1 MRTKIGTRLLSLFLT
16 AICVIGLIPTSAFA
30 ASSENMPSEIT
41 LKKSDYFLDT
51 DGSKTYNSPSFDK
64 PLYLHIINMNVGGKT
79 KVGFCAE
86 HGKQLGNTL
95 IGKKWGNPEP
105 VTNSF
110 IKMMIG
116 YYYCMTDAKYMTD
129 AYKAKFGSQLWT
141 DQNMIRYHNAWIQAL
156 CWRALGQGA
165 AIPSDAEGQRVA
177 IAKELMYIANAKNGT
192 SYSDIY
198 TDKYGTTTFYE
209 KGCKVID
216 NPDCW
221 PDVDVTLYHYIGG
234 NATSPDGKKHYTN
247 DNTQAIMVAT
257 PRGEPTIDDYQIVV
271 KKVDS
276 SNPTKGLPGATFS
289 LTMVGSDDPSFPMT
303 GVTGQDGT
311 YTFKPLKAGT
321 YQVTET
327 EAPEGYQIDNPGP
340 YTVTL
345 PMNGQKTVTV
355 TATDTPITTSSGS
368 IRKVD
373 KDIPTMGLAGATI
386 RITGID
392 NNFKYEGQTVA
403 GGALTDVPWD
413 TMPVGSYIAE
423 EIGAPEGYIL
433 PSPHE
438 KKEFYWD
445 KKSDVTLVFENDSK
459 VKVQLL
465 KKDESNN
472 PLPGCL
478 FTVIKNGQ
486 TLFSA
491 VTDAAGTITVPNVTE
506 GTYWFVEK
514 DAPEGYVVN
523 SEPVTAYVSAAD
535 IQGNKTVTV
544 EATNHRKPGLEIV
557 KIDSVTKEPVANC
570 TFDIR
575 SIDGTYHE
583 TLTTDGAGRIFLE
596 NMTPGSYEVKETA
609 VPKGY
614 NLNPEK
620 QTVELTAGGTFTLT
634 FENVPK
640 TDFTLFKHDSN
651 NHPIAGVTFEISK
664 KGGQSLGHFTT
675 DGQGKLTVPNL
686 EPGIYVAVET
696 DCPDDYILDKTPHE
710 FQVNAGKTEVGIDV
724 VNLKKPEITVKKVD
738 SIVGGGVEGAKFEIF
753 YAGTGGTGSPAGTYE
768 SLGTKYTDA
777 NGIIHLDHLKEG
789 WYRFTEV
796 EAPEGYQLDE
806 PSTQEIYLKG
816 DDNAELTF
824 KDTPL
829 SAIIV
834 MKKDGV
840 NGKALPGATFQLR
853 YLDGTSGT
861 GGTVIG
867 EKVTDQNGV
876 CSWTGLKAGTYIVEE
891 VKPAPGYNIVE
902 GPKTVYISGKA
913 QDVITVSFDN
923 SPDGTL
929 LIKKVDA
936 KNPTKVLAGAKF
948 RVQYTNGTLL
958 GNDNGIFT
966 TDENGQITIAGL
978 EPEKTIIVTEVEAP
992 AGYIIDGQAQTIDI
1006 KSGKVVSITFKN
1018 APKGELVI
1026 EKTDAATGKLLPGAE
1041 FIIRKSDGTEVGADG
1056 NIHNNLTIESGTLS
1070 SDSHFV
1076 TGGDGRIIIKGLT
1089 PGNYTITEVKAPD
1102 GYLIG
1107 KNASRTIQITAG
1119 DTQTITFANPST
1131 CSLLI
1136 KKVCSINTDKMLEG
1150 AVFDVRYADGSV
1162 VGDSNG
1168 VYETG
1173 ADGTIL
1179 ITGLEANKAI
1189 IVTETKAPNGFAID
1203 TKPQTVTT
1211 IAGKVVQLTFA
1222 NAPYG
1227 KLVIEKR
1234 DAETN
1239 NLLPGAEFRVTT
1251 AAGCEVGQNGVIGD
1265 TTLTSNGIF
1274 RTDADGKITI
1284 SNLRPGNYIITEIKA
1299 PDGYLIDDPT
1309 RNVTV
1314 TAGDTQTIV
1323 FKNHSTCSLL
1333 IKKVCTENPDKMLEG
1348 AVFDVRYADGTVVG
1362 DSNGVFTTGA
1372 DGTILITGLE
1382 ANKAIVVTETK
1393 APDGFAIDTTPQTI
1407 TTQAGKVVQLT
1418 FANAPYGKIIIEK
1431 RDSKTNELLPG
1442 AEFRVTTAAGCEVGQ
1457 NGVIGDTNLTSNGIF
1472 TTGADG
1478 KITITNVRPG
1488 SYVIT
1493 EIKAPDGYLIDDP
1506 TRTITVTSGDTQ
1518 TIVFKDTKPGGLI
1531 IEKRDSV
1538 TKEPLAGATF
1548 KVTTSDGRFV
1558 AQDGGATSTNGLY
1571 TTDANGQIHI
1581 VDLDPDT
1588 YVVTEVTAPDGYLM
1602 DAPSQTVKIEK
1613 NDTQTLTF
1621 YDTPLGG
1628 LTIVKVDSESGKRLE
1643 GAKIEVAKLNGEIVG
1658 TYVTD
1663 KLGVIQ
1669 LPDLDDGWYQLTE
1682 IKAPKGYLLD
1692 STPQKV
1698 EVKKGETK
1706 TFEFENTASA
1716 SMLIHK
1722 IDSVTKKGIQGVK
1735 FVVYDSSMTPI
1746 GEYESDDQGYV
1757 HLNKTLEDGKYYVR
1771 EIVAAEGYILDNK
1784 VKSFTVLAGDTAMI
1798 EWENTSELGQIQV
1811 IKTSEGYSSV
1821 NGLPAGTP
1829 LSGAIFAVYDKQ
1841 NNVVDKFQTNE
1852 NGIGSSKKLPLGIYT
1867 VKEVQAPA
1875 NYGLNPT
1882 VFTADIEFAGQVVK
1896 LNVTDPVI
1904 TAGVSIKK
1912 TGYAQTMNN
1921 NVMRWTVSGV
1931 RNDSTT
1937 SLQSFYWRD
1946 TLPTDAVRLTR
1957 LVTGTYS
1964 TTQTYKVTFTTNLN
1978 SQWRTAYDNLSTAK
1992 NYTLD
1997 MSSAALGLASNE
2009 YVTQFMLSFG
2019 IVPAG
2024 FHQLTNATVDAQTLY
2039 ALTNGYKFTNK
2050 ADVGGLLGGN
2060 WVQSIARWTTSVYS
2074 HYVPAKPAAPKSP
2087 KLPRTGY

>member
-1 MRTKIGTRLLSLFLT
+1 MRQKIGTRLLSLFLT

-30 ASSENMPSEIT
+30 APSGSMPSEIT
-41 LKKSDYFLDT
+41 LQKSDYFLDT
-51 DGSKTYNSPSFDK
+51 DGSKTYNSPSFGE

-116 YYYCMTDAKYMTD
+116 YYYCMTDAKYQTD
-129 AYKAKFGSQLWT
+129 AYKEKWGGELWT
-141 DQNMIRYHNAWIQAL
+141 DQNLIRYHNAWIQAL

-165 AIPSDAEGQRVA
+165 AIPSDAEGQKAA

-198 TDKYGTTTFYE
+198 TDKYGTTTFYQKGE
-209 KGCKVID
+209 KVLD
-216 NPDCW
+216 NTDCW

-257 PRGEPTIDDYQIVV
+257 PSIPTAESYQIVV

-276 SNPTKGLPGATFS
+276 SNPTKGLSGATFS
-289 LTMVGSDDPSFPMT
+289 LTMVGSTKTLT

-311 YTFKPLKAGT
+311 YTFKNLKAGT

-340 YTVTL
+340 YAVTL
-345 PMNGQKTVTV
+345 PTNGQKTVTV
-355 TATDTPITTSSGS
+355 TALDTPITLASGS

-373 KDIPTMGLAGATI
+373 KDRPTMGLAGATI

-392 NNFKYEGQTVA
+392 NNFTYEGQTVE

-413 TMPVGSYIAE
+413 TMPVGSYVAE

-445 KKSDVTLVFENDSK
+445 KKNEVKLVFENDSK

-557 KIDSVTKEPVANC
+557 KINSVTKEPVANC

-710 FQVNAGKTEVGIDV
+710 FQVNAGVTNVGIDV

-796 EAPEGYQLDE
+796 EAPAGYQLDE

-853 YLDGTSGT
+853 YLGGTSGT

-936 KNPTKVLAGAKF
+936 KHPTKVLAGAKF

-978 EPEKTIIVTEVEAP
+978 EPKKTIIVTEIEAP

-1056 NIHNNLTIESGTLS
+1056 NIHNDLTIESGTLS

-1119 DTQTITFANPST
+1119 DTQTITFANP
-1131 CSLLI
+1131 
-1136 KKVCSINTDKMLEG
+1136 
-1150 AVFDVRYADGSV
+1150 
-1162 VGDSNG
+1162 
-1168 VYETG
+1168 
-1173 ADGTIL
+1173 
-1179 ITGLEANKAI
+1179 
-1189 IVTETKAPNGFAID
+1189 
-1203 TKPQTVTT
+1203 
-1211 IAGKVVQLTFA
+1211 
-1222 NAPYG
+1222 
-1227 KLVIEKR
+1227 
-1234 DAETN
+1234 
-1239 NLLPGAEFRVTT
+1239 
-1251 AAGCEVGQNGVIGD
+1251 
-1265 TTLTSNGIF
+1265 
-1274 RTDADGKITI
+1274 
-1284 SNLRPGNYIITEIKA
+1284 
-1299 PDGYLIDDPT
+1299 
-1309 RNVTV
+1309 
-1314 TAGDTQTIV
+1314 
-1323 FKNHSTCSLL
+1323 STCSLL

-1488 SYVIT
+1488 NYVIT

-1643 GAKIEVAKLNGEIVG
+1643 GAKIEVAKMNGEIVG

-1722 IDSVTKKGIQGVK
+1722 IDSVTRKGIQGVK

-2060 WVQSIARWTTSVYS
+2060 WVQSIARWTTSIYS

>member
-30 ASSENMPSEIT
+30 APSGSMPSEIT
-41 LKKSDYFLDT
+41 LQKSDYFLDT
-51 DGSKTYNSPSFDK
+51 DGSKTYNSPSFGE
-64 PLYLHIINMNVGGKT
+64 PLYLHIINMNVGGET
-79 KVGFCAE
+79 KIGFCAE

-116 YYYCMTDAKYMTD
+116 YYYCMTDAKYQTD
-129 AYKAKFGSQLWT
+129 AYKEKWGGELWT
-141 DQNMIRYHNAWIQAL
+141 DQNLIRYHNAWIQAL

-165 AIPSDAEGQRVA
+165 AIPSDAEGQKVA

-198 TDKYGTTTFYE
+198 TDKYGTTTFYQKGE
-209 KGCKVID
+209 KVLD
-216 NPDCW
+216 NTDCW
-221 PDVDVTLYHYIGG
+221 PDVDVTLYRYIGG

-247 DNTQAIMVAT
+247 DNTQAVMVAT
-257 PRGEPTIDDYQIVV
+257 PKKSDIPSDKYQIVV

-276 SNPTKGLPGATFS
+276 SNPTKGLAGATFS
-289 LTMVGSDDPSFPMT
+289 LEMVGSDDPKFPMT

-311 YTFKPLKAGT
+311 YTFKNLKAGT

-340 YTVTL
+340 YAVTL
-345 PMNGQKTVTV
+345 PTNGQKTVTV
-355 TATDTPITTSSGS
+355 TALDTPITLASGS

-373 KDIPTMGLAGATI
+373 KDRPTMGLAGATI

-392 NNFKYEGQTVA
+392 NNFTYEGQTVE

-413 TMPVGSYIAE
+413 TMPVGSYVAE

-445 KKSDVTLVFENDSK
+445 KKNEVKLVFENDSK

-557 KIDSVTKEPVANC
+557 KIDSVTKKPVANC

-620 QTVELTAGGTFTLT
+620 QTVELTAGGTFTRT

-710 FQVNAGKTEVGIDV
+710 FQVNAGVTNVGIDV

-796 EAPEGYQLDE
+796 EAPAGYQLDE

-853 YLDGTSGT
+853 YLGGTSGT

-876 CSWTGLKAGTYIVEE
+876 CSWTSLKAGTYIVEE

-936 KNPTKVLAGAKF
+936 KHPTKVLAGAKF

-978 EPEKTIIVTEVEAP
+978 EPEKTIIVTEIEAP

-1056 NIHNNLTIESGTLS
+1056 NIHNDLTIESGTLS

-1119 DTQTITFANPST
+1119 DTQTITFANP
-1131 CSLLI
+1131 
-1136 KKVCSINTDKMLEG
+1136 
-1150 AVFDVRYADGSV
+1150 
-1162 VGDSNG
+1162 
-1168 VYETG
+1168 
-1173 ADGTIL
+1173 
-1179 ITGLEANKAI
+1179 
-1189 IVTETKAPNGFAID
+1189 
-1203 TKPQTVTT
+1203 
-1211 IAGKVVQLTFA
+1211 
-1222 NAPYG
+1222 
-1227 KLVIEKR
+1227 
-1234 DAETN
+1234 
-1239 NLLPGAEFRVTT
+1239 
-1251 AAGCEVGQNGVIGD
+1251 
-1265 TTLTSNGIF
+1265 
-1274 RTDADGKITI
+1274 
-1284 SNLRPGNYIITEIKA
+1284 
-1299 PDGYLIDDPT
+1299 
-1309 RNVTV
+1309 
-1314 TAGDTQTIV
+1314 
-1323 FKNHSTCSLL
+1323 STCSLL

-1488 SYVIT
+1488 NYIIT

-1643 GAKIEVAKLNGEIVG
+1643 GAKIEVAKMNGEIVG

-1722 IDSVTKKGIQGVK
+1722 IDSVTRKGIQGVK

>member
-30 ASSENMPSEIT
+30 APSGSMPSEIT
-41 LKKSDYFLDT
+41 LQKSDYFLDT
-51 DGSKTYNSPSFDK
+51 DGSKTYNSPSFGE
-64 PLYLHIINMNVGGKT
+64 PLYLHIINMNVGGET

-116 YYYCMTDAKYMTD
+116 YYYCMTDAKYQTD
-129 AYKAKFGSQLWT
+129 AYKEKWGGELWT
-141 DQNMIRYHNAWIQAL
+141 DQNLIRYHNAWIQAL

-165 AIPSDAEGQRVA
+165 AIPSDAEGQKVA

-198 TDKYGTTTFYE
+198 TDKYGTTTFYQKGE
-209 KGCKVID
+209 KVLD
-216 NPDCW
+216 NTDCW
-221 PDVDVTLYHYIGG
+221 PDVDVTLYRYIGG

-247 DNTQAIMVAT
+247 DNTQAVMVAT
-257 PRGEPTIDDYQIVV
+257 PKPPTAEDYQIVV

-276 SNPTKGLPGATFS
+276 SNPTKGLAGAAFS
-289 LTMVGSDDPSFPMT
+289 LEMVGSDDPMFPMT

-311 YTFKPLKAGT
+311 YTFKKLKAGT

-327 EAPEGYQIDNPGP
+327 KAPDGYQIDNPGP

-345 PMNGQKTVTV
+345 PTNGQKTVTV
-355 TATDTPITTSSGS
+355 TALDTPITLASGS

-373 KDIPTMGLAGATI
+373 KDRPTMGLAGATI

-392 NNFKYEGQTVA
+392 NNFTYEGQTVD

-413 TMPVGSYIAE
+413 TMPVGSYVAE

-445 KKSDVTLVFENDSK
+445 KKNEVKLVFENDSK

-583 TLTTDGAGRIFLE
+583 ALTTDGAGRIFLE

-710 FQVNAGKTEVGIDV
+710 FQVNAGVTNVGIDV

-796 EAPEGYQLDE
+796 EAPAGYQLDE

-853 YLDGTSGT
+853 YLGGTSGT

-936 KNPTKVLAGAKF
+936 KHPTKVLAGAKF

-978 EPEKTIIVTEVEAP
+978 EPKKTIIVTEIEAP

-1056 NIHNNLTIESGTLS
+1056 NIHNDLTIESGTLS

-1089 PGNYTITEVKAPD
+1089 PGHYTITEVKAPD

-1119 DTQTITFANPST
+1119 DTQTITFANP
-1131 CSLLI
+1131 
-1136 KKVCSINTDKMLEG
+1136 
-1150 AVFDVRYADGSV
+1150 
-1162 VGDSNG
+1162 
-1168 VYETG
+1168 
-1173 ADGTIL
+1173 
-1179 ITGLEANKAI
+1179 
-1189 IVTETKAPNGFAID
+1189 
-1203 TKPQTVTT
+1203 
-1211 IAGKVVQLTFA
+1211 
-1222 NAPYG
+1222 
-1227 KLVIEKR
+1227 
-1234 DAETN
+1234 
-1239 NLLPGAEFRVTT
+1239 
-1251 AAGCEVGQNGVIGD
+1251 
-1265 TTLTSNGIF
+1265 
-1274 RTDADGKITI
+1274 
-1284 SNLRPGNYIITEIKA
+1284 
-1299 PDGYLIDDPT
+1299 
-1309 RNVTV
+1309 
-1314 TAGDTQTIV
+1314 
-1323 FKNHSTCSLL
+1323 STCSLL

-1488 SYVIT
+1488 NYIIT

-1643 GAKIEVAKLNGEIVG
+1643 GAKIEVAKMNGEIVG

-1722 IDSVTKKGIQGVK
+1722 IDSVTRKGIQGVK

>member
-30 ASSENMPSEIT
+30 APSGSMPSEIT
-41 LKKSDYFLDT
+41 LQKSDYFLDT
-51 DGSKTYNSPSFDK
+51 DGSKTYNSPSFGE

-79 KVGFCAE
+79 NVGFCAE

-116 YYYCMTDAKYMTD
+116 YYYCMTDAKYQTD
-129 AYKAKFGSQLWT
+129 AYKEKWGGELWT
-141 DQNMIRYHNAWIQAL
+141 DQNLIRYHNAWIQAL

-165 AIPSDAEGQRVA
+165 AIPSDAEGQKVA

-198 TDKYGTTTFYE
+198 TDKYGTTTFYQKGE
-209 KGCKVID
+209 KVLD
-216 NPDCW
+216 NTDCW

-257 PRGEPTIDDYQIVV
+257 PSIPTAESYQIVV

-276 SNPTKGLPGATFS
+276 SNPTKGLSGATFS
-289 LTMVGSDDPSFPMT
+289 LTMIGSTKTLT

-311 YTFKPLKAGT
+311 YTFKNLKAGT

-340 YTVTL
+340 YAVTL
-345 PMNGQKTVTV
+345 PTNGQNTVTV
-355 TATDTPITTSSGS
+355 TALDTPITLASGS

-373 KDIPTMGLAGATI
+373 KDRPTMGLAGATI

-392 NNFKYEGQTVA
+392 NNFTYEGQTVE

-413 TMPVGSYIAE
+413 TMPVGSYVAE

-445 KKSDVTLVFENDSK
+445 KKNEVKLVFENDSK

-710 FQVNAGKTEVGIDV
+710 FQVNAGVTNVGIDV

-796 EAPEGYQLDE
+796 EAPAGYQLDE

-853 YLDGTSGT
+853 YLGGTSGT

-876 CSWTGLKAGTYIVEE
+876 CSWTSLKAGTYIVEE

-936 KNPTKVLAGAKF
+936 KHPTKVLAGAKF

-978 EPEKTIIVTEVEAP
+978 EPEKTIIVTEIEAP

-1056 NIHNNLTIESGTLS
+1056 NIHNDLTIESGTLS

-1119 DTQTITFANPST
+1119 DTQTITFANP
-1131 CSLLI
+1131 
-1136 KKVCSINTDKMLEG
+1136 
-1150 AVFDVRYADGSV
+1150 
-1162 VGDSNG
+1162 
-1168 VYETG
+1168 
-1173 ADGTIL
+1173 
-1179 ITGLEANKAI
+1179 
-1189 IVTETKAPNGFAID
+1189 
-1203 TKPQTVTT
+1203 
-1211 IAGKVVQLTFA
+1211 
-1222 NAPYG
+1222 
-1227 KLVIEKR
+1227 
-1234 DAETN
+1234 
-1239 NLLPGAEFRVTT
+1239 
-1251 AAGCEVGQNGVIGD
+1251 
-1265 TTLTSNGIF
+1265 
-1274 RTDADGKITI
+1274 
-1284 SNLRPGNYIITEIKA
+1284 
-1299 PDGYLIDDPT
+1299 
-1309 RNVTV
+1309 
-1314 TAGDTQTIV
+1314 
-1323 FKNHSTCSLL
+1323 STCSLL

-1488 SYVIT
+1488 NYVIT

-1628 LTIVKVDSESGKRLE
+1628 LTIVKVDSESGKHLE
-1643 GAKIEVAKLNGEIVG
+1643 GAKIEVAKMNGEIVG

-1722 IDSVTKKGIQGVK
+1722 IDSVTRKGIQGVK

-1852 NGIGSSKKLPLGIYT
+1852 NGIGSSKKLPLSIYT

>member
-1 MRTKIGTRLLSLFLT
+1 MRQKIGTRLLSLFLT

-30 ASSENMPSEIT
+30 APSGSMPSEIT
-41 LKKSDYFLDT
+41 LQKSDYFLDT
-51 DGSKTYNSPSFDK
+51 DGSKTYNSPSFGE

-116 YYYCMTDAKYMTD
+116 YYYCMTDAKYQTD
-129 AYKAKFGSQLWT
+129 AYKEKWGGELWT
-141 DQNMIRYHNAWIQAL
+141 DQNLIRYHNAWIQAL

-165 AIPSDAEGQRVA
+165 AIPSDAEGQKAA

-198 TDKYGTTTFYE
+198 TDKYGTTTFYQKGE
-209 KGCKVID
+209 KVLD
-216 NPDCW
+216 NTDCW

-257 PRGEPTIDDYQIVV
+257 PSIPTAESYQIVV

-276 SNPTKGLPGATFS
+276 SNPTKGLSGATFS
-289 LTMVGSDDPSFPMT
+289 LTMVGSTKTLT

-311 YTFKPLKAGT
+311 YTFKNLKAGT

-340 YTVTL
+340 YAVTL
-345 PMNGQKTVTV
+345 PTNGQKTVTV
-355 TATDTPITTSSGS
+355 TALDTPITLASGS

-373 KDIPTMGLAGATI
+373 KDRPTMGLAGATI

-392 NNFKYEGQTVA
+392 NNFTYEGQTVE

-413 TMPVGSYIAE
+413 TMPVGSYVAE

-445 KKSDVTLVFENDSK
+445 KKNEVKLVFENDSK

-557 KIDSVTKEPVANC
+557 KINSVTKEPVANC

-710 FQVNAGKTEVGIDV
+710 FQVNAGVTNVGIDV

-796 EAPEGYQLDE
+796 EAPAGYQLDE

-853 YLDGTSGT
+853 YLGGTSGT

-936 KNPTKVLAGAKF
+936 KHPTKVLAGAKF

-978 EPEKTIIVTEVEAP
+978 EPKKTIIVTEIEAP

-1056 NIHNNLTIESGTLS
+1056 NIHNDLTIESGTLS

-1089 PGNYTITEVKAPD
+1089 PGHYTITEVKAPD

-1119 DTQTITFANPST
+1119 DTQTITFANP
-1131 CSLLI
+1131 
-1136 KKVCSINTDKMLEG
+1136 
-1150 AVFDVRYADGSV
+1150 
-1162 VGDSNG
+1162 
-1168 VYETG
+1168 
-1173 ADGTIL
+1173 
-1179 ITGLEANKAI
+1179 
-1189 IVTETKAPNGFAID
+1189 
-1203 TKPQTVTT
+1203 
-1211 IAGKVVQLTFA
+1211 
-1222 NAPYG
+1222 
-1227 KLVIEKR
+1227 
-1234 DAETN
+1234 
-1239 NLLPGAEFRVTT
+1239 
-1251 AAGCEVGQNGVIGD
+1251 
-1265 TTLTSNGIF
+1265 
-1274 RTDADGKITI
+1274 
-1284 SNLRPGNYIITEIKA
+1284 
-1299 PDGYLIDDPT
+1299 
-1309 RNVTV
+1309 
-1314 TAGDTQTIV
+1314 
-1323 FKNHSTCSLL
+1323 STCSLL

-1488 SYVIT
+1488 NYVIT

-1643 GAKIEVAKLNGEIVG
+1643 GAKIEVAKMNGEIVG

-1669 LPDLDDGWYQLTE
+1669 LPDLDGGWYQLTE

-1722 IDSVTKKGIQGVK
+1722 IDSVTRKGIQGVK

>member
-30 ASSENMPSEIT
+30 APSGSMPSEIT
-41 LKKSDYFLDT
+41 LQKSDYFLDT
-51 DGSKTYNSPSFDK
+51 DGSKTYNSPSFGE

-79 KVGFCAE
+79 NVGFCAE

-116 YYYCMTDAKYMTD
+116 YYYCMTDAKYQTD
-129 AYKAKFGSQLWT
+129 AYKEKWGGELWT
-141 DQNMIRYHNAWIQAL
+141 DQNLIRYHNAWIQAL

-165 AIPSDAEGQRVA
+165 AIPSDAEGQKVA

-198 TDKYGTTTFYE
+198 TDKYGTTTFYQKGE
-209 KGCKVID
+209 KVLD
-216 NPDCW
+216 NTDCW

-257 PRGEPTIDDYQIVV
+257 PKKSDIPSDKYQIVV

-276 SNPTKGLPGATFS
+276 SNPTKGLAGATFS
-289 LTMVGSDDPSFPMT
+289 LEMVGSDDPKFPMT

-311 YTFKPLKAGT
+311 YTFKNLKAGT

-340 YTVTL
+340 YAVTL
-345 PMNGQKTVTV
+345 PTNGQKTVTV
-355 TATDTPITTSSGS
+355 TALDTPITLASGS

-373 KDIPTMGLAGATI
+373 KDRPTMGLAGATI

-392 NNFKYEGQTVA
+392 NNFTYEGQTVE

-413 TMPVGSYIAE
+413 TMPVGSYVAE

-445 KKSDVTLVFENDSK
+445 KKNEVKLVFENDSK

-583 TLTTDGAGRIFLE
+583 ALTTDGAGRIFLE

-710 FQVNAGKTEVGIDV
+710 FQVNAGVTNVGIDV

-796 EAPEGYQLDE
+796 EAPAGYQLDE

-853 YLDGTSGT
+853 YLGGTSGT

-876 CSWTGLKAGTYIVEE
+876 CSWTSLKAGTYIVEE

-936 KNPTKVLAGAKF
+936 KHPTKVLAGAKF

-966 TDENGQITIAGL
+966 TDVNGQITIAGL
-978 EPEKTIIVTEVEAP
+978 EPKKTIIVTEIEAP

-1056 NIHNNLTIESGTLS
+1056 NIHNDLTIESGTLS

-1089 PGNYTITEVKAPD
+1089 PGHYTITEVKAPD

-1119 DTQTITFANPST
+1119 DTQTITFANP
-1131 CSLLI
+1131 
-1136 KKVCSINTDKMLEG
+1136 
-1150 AVFDVRYADGSV
+1150 
-1162 VGDSNG
+1162 
-1168 VYETG
+1168 
-1173 ADGTIL
+1173 
-1179 ITGLEANKAI
+1179 
-1189 IVTETKAPNGFAID
+1189 
-1203 TKPQTVTT
+1203 
-1211 IAGKVVQLTFA
+1211 
-1222 NAPYG
+1222 
-1227 KLVIEKR
+1227 
-1234 DAETN
+1234 
-1239 NLLPGAEFRVTT
+1239 
-1251 AAGCEVGQNGVIGD
+1251 
-1265 TTLTSNGIF
+1265 
-1274 RTDADGKITI
+1274 
-1284 SNLRPGNYIITEIKA
+1284 
-1299 PDGYLIDDPT
+1299 
-1309 RNVTV
+1309 
-1314 TAGDTQTIV
+1314 
-1323 FKNHSTCSLL
+1323 STCSLL

-1488 SYVIT
+1488 NYVIT

-1643 GAKIEVAKLNGEIVG
+1643 GAKIEVAKMNGEIVG

-1722 IDSVTKKGIQGVK
+1722 IDSVTRKGIQGVK

>member
-30 ASSENMPSEIT
+30 APSGSMPSEIT
-41 LKKSDYFLDT
+41 LQKSDYFLDT
-51 DGSKTYNSPSFDK
+51 DGSKTYNSPSFGE

-79 KVGFCAE
+79 QVGFCAE

-116 YYYCMTDAKYMTD
+116 YYYCMTDAKYQTD
-129 AYKAKFGSQLWT
+129 AYKEKWGGELWT
-141 DQNMIRYHNAWIQAL
+141 DQNLIRYHNAWIQAL

-165 AIPSDAEGQRVA
+165 AIPSDAEGQKVA

-198 TDKYGTTTFYE
+198 TDKYGTTTFYQKGE
-209 KGCKVID
+209 KVLD
-216 NPDCW
+216 NTDCW
-221 PDVDVTLYHYIGG
+221 PDVDVTLYRYIGG

-247 DNTQAIMVAT
+247 DNTQAVMVAT
-257 PRGEPTIDDYQIVV
+257 PKKEPTGDTYRIIV

-276 SNPTKGLPGATFS
+276 SNPTKGLAGATFS
-289 LTMVGSDDPSFPMT
+289 LEMVGSDGPSFPKT

-311 YTFKPLKAGT
+311 YIFDRLEAGT
-321 YQVTET
+321 YKVTET

-340 YTVTL
+340 YAVTL
-345 PMNGQKTVTV
+345 PTNGQNTVTV
-355 TATDTPITTSSGS
+355 TALDTPITLASGS

-373 KDIPTMGLAGATI
+373 KDRPTMGLAGATI

-392 NNFKYEGQTVA
+392 NNFTYEGQTVE

-413 TMPVGSYIAE
+413 TMPVGSYVAE

-445 KKSDVTLVFENDSK
+445 KKNEVKLVFENDSK

-710 FQVNAGKTEVGIDV
+710 FQVNAGVTNVGIDV

-796 EAPEGYQLDE
+796 EAPAGYQLDE

-853 YLDGTSGT
+853 YLGGTSGT
-861 GGTVIG
+861 GGTAIG

-978 EPEKTIIVTEVEAP
+978 EPKKTIIVTEIEAP

-1056 NIHNNLTIESGTLS
+1056 NIHNDLTIESGTLS

-1119 DTQTITFANPST
+1119 DTQTITFANP
-1131 CSLLI
+1131 
-1136 KKVCSINTDKMLEG
+1136 
-1150 AVFDVRYADGSV
+1150 
-1162 VGDSNG
+1162 
-1168 VYETG
+1168 
-1173 ADGTIL
+1173 
-1179 ITGLEANKAI
+1179 
-1189 IVTETKAPNGFAID
+1189 
-1203 TKPQTVTT
+1203 
-1211 IAGKVVQLTFA
+1211 
-1222 NAPYG
+1222 
-1227 KLVIEKR
+1227 
-1234 DAETN
+1234 
-1239 NLLPGAEFRVTT
+1239 
-1251 AAGCEVGQNGVIGD
+1251 
-1265 TTLTSNGIF
+1265 
-1274 RTDADGKITI
+1274 
-1284 SNLRPGNYIITEIKA
+1284 
-1299 PDGYLIDDPT
+1299 
-1309 RNVTV
+1309 
-1314 TAGDTQTIV
+1314 
-1323 FKNHSTCSLL
+1323 STCSLL

-1488 SYVIT
+1488 NYIIT

-1643 GAKIEVAKLNGEIVG
+1643 GAKIEVAKMNGEIVG

-1722 IDSVTKKGIQGVK
+1722 IDSVTRKGIQGVK

>member
-1 MRTKIGTRLLSLFLT
+1 MRQKIGTRLLSLFLT

-30 ASSENMPSEIT
+30 APSGSMPSEIT
-41 LKKSDYFLDT
+41 LQKSDYFLDT
-51 DGSKTYNSPSFDK
+51 DGSKTYNSPSFGE

-116 YYYCMTDAKYMTD
+116 YYYCMTDAKYQTD
-129 AYKAKFGSQLWT
+129 AYKEKWGGELWT
-141 DQNMIRYHNAWIQAL
+141 DQNLIRYHNAWIQAL

-165 AIPSDAEGQRVA
+165 AIPSDAEGQKVA
-177 IAKELMYIANAKNGT
+177 IAEELMYIANAKNGT

-198 TDKYGTTTFYE
+198 TDKYGTTTFYQKGE
-209 KGCKVID
+209 KVLD
-216 NPDCW
+216 NTDCW

-257 PRGEPTIDDYQIVV
+257 PSIPTAESYQIVV

-276 SNPTKGLPGATFS
+276 SNPTKGLSGATFS
-289 LTMVGSDDPSFPMT
+289 LTMVGSTKTLT

-311 YTFKPLKAGT
+311 YTFKNLKAGT

-340 YTVTL
+340 YAVTL
-345 PMNGQKTVTV
+345 PTNGQKTVTV
-355 TATDTPITTSSGS
+355 TALDTPITLASGS

-373 KDIPTMGLAGATI
+373 KDRPTMGLAGATI

-392 NNFKYEGQTVA
+392 NNFTYEGQTVE

-413 TMPVGSYIAE
+413 TMPVGSYVAE

-445 KKSDVTLVFENDSK
+445 KKNEVKLVFENDSK

-557 KIDSVTKEPVANC
+557 KINSVTKEPVANC

-710 FQVNAGKTEVGIDV
+710 FQVNAGVTNVGIDV

-796 EAPEGYQLDE
+796 EAPAGYQLDE

-853 YLDGTSGT
+853 YLGGTSGT

-978 EPEKTIIVTEVEAP
+978 EPEKTIIVTEIEAP

-1026 EKTDAATGKLLPGAE
+1026 EKTDAATGKLLSGAE

-1056 NIHNNLTIESGTLS
+1056 NIHNDLTIESGTLS

-1119 DTQTITFANPST
+1119 DTQTITFANP
-1131 CSLLI
+1131 
-1136 KKVCSINTDKMLEG
+1136 
-1150 AVFDVRYADGSV
+1150 
-1162 VGDSNG
+1162 
-1168 VYETG
+1168 
-1173 ADGTIL
+1173 
-1179 ITGLEANKAI
+1179 
-1189 IVTETKAPNGFAID
+1189 
-1203 TKPQTVTT
+1203 
-1211 IAGKVVQLTFA
+1211 
-1222 NAPYG
+1222 
-1227 KLVIEKR
+1227 
-1234 DAETN
+1234 
-1239 NLLPGAEFRVTT
+1239 
-1251 AAGCEVGQNGVIGD
+1251 
-1265 TTLTSNGIF
+1265 
-1274 RTDADGKITI
+1274 
-1284 SNLRPGNYIITEIKA
+1284 
-1299 PDGYLIDDPT
+1299 
-1309 RNVTV
+1309 
-1314 TAGDTQTIV
+1314 
-1323 FKNHSTCSLL
+1323 STCSLL

-1488 SYVIT
+1488 NYIIT

-1643 GAKIEVAKLNGEIVG
+1643 GAKIEVAKMNGEIVG

-1669 LPDLDDGWYQLTE
+1669 LPDLDDGRYQLTE

-1722 IDSVTKKGIQGVK
+1722 IDSVTRKGIQGVK

>member
-1 MRTKIGTRLLSLFLT
+1 MRQKIGTRLLSLFLT

-30 ASSENMPSEIT
+30 APSGSMPSEIT
-41 LKKSDYFLDT
+41 LQKSDYFLDT
-51 DGSKTYNSPSFDK
+51 DGSKTYNSPSFGE

-79 KVGFCAE
+79 NVGFCAE

-116 YYYCMTDAKYMTD
+116 YYYCMTDAKYQTD
-129 AYKAKFGSQLWT
+129 AYKEKWGGELWT
-141 DQNMIRYHNAWIQAL
+141 DQNLIRYHNAWIQAL

-165 AIPSDAEGQRVA
+165 AIPSDAEGQKVA

-198 TDKYGTTTFYE
+198 TDKYGTTTFYQKGE
-209 KGCKVID
+209 KVLD
-216 NPDCW
+216 NTDCW

-257 PRGEPTIDDYQIVV
+257 PSIPTLENYQITV

-276 SNPTKGLPGATFS
+276 SNPTKGLAGAEFS
-289 LTMVGSDDPSFPMT
+289 LEMVGSDDPKFPMT
-303 GVTGQDGT
+303 DVTGQGGT
-311 YTFKPLKAGT
+311 LTFKDLKAGT

-327 EAPEGYQIDNPGP
+327 KAPEDYQIDNPGP

-345 PMNGQKTVTV
+345 PTNGQNTVTV
-355 TATDTPITTSSGS
+355 TATDTPITLASGS

-373 KDIPTMGLAGATI
+373 KDRPTMGLAGATI

-392 NNFKYEGQTVA
+392 NNFTYEGQTVE

-413 TMPVGSYIAE
+413 TMPVGSYVAE

-445 KKSDVTLVFENDSK
+445 KKNEVKLVFENDSK

-557 KIDSVTKEPVANC
+557 KINSVTKEPVANC

-710 FQVNAGKTEVGIDV
+710 FQVNAGVTNVGIDV

-796 EAPEGYQLDE
+796 EAPAGYQLDE

-853 YLDGTSGT
+853 YLGGTSGT

-936 KNPTKVLAGAKF
+936 KHPTKVLAGAKF

-978 EPEKTIIVTEVEAP
+978 EPEKTIIVTEIEAP

-1026 EKTDAATGKLLPGAE
+1026 EKTDAATGKLLSGAE

-1056 NIHNNLTIESGTLS
+1056 NIHNDLTIESGTLS

-1119 DTQTITFANPST
+1119 DTQTITFANP
-1131 CSLLI
+1131 
-1136 KKVCSINTDKMLEG
+1136 
-1150 AVFDVRYADGSV
+1150 
-1162 VGDSNG
+1162 
-1168 VYETG
+1168 
-1173 ADGTIL
+1173 
-1179 ITGLEANKAI
+1179 
-1189 IVTETKAPNGFAID
+1189 
-1203 TKPQTVTT
+1203 
-1211 IAGKVVQLTFA
+1211 
-1222 NAPYG
+1222 
-1227 KLVIEKR
+1227 
-1234 DAETN
+1234 
-1239 NLLPGAEFRVTT
+1239 
-1251 AAGCEVGQNGVIGD
+1251 
-1265 TTLTSNGIF
+1265 
-1274 RTDADGKITI
+1274 
-1284 SNLRPGNYIITEIKA
+1284 
-1299 PDGYLIDDPT
+1299 
-1309 RNVTV
+1309 
-1314 TAGDTQTIV
+1314 
-1323 FKNHSTCSLL
+1323 STCSLL

-1488 SYVIT
+1488 NYVIT

-1643 GAKIEVAKLNGEIVG
+1643 GAKIEVAKMNGEIVG

-1722 IDSVTKKGIQGVK
+1722 IDSVTRKGIQGVK

>member
-340 YTVTL
+340 YAVTL
-345 PMNGQKTVTV
+345 PTNGQKTVTV
-355 TATDTPITTSSGS
+355 TALDTPITLASGS

-373 KDIPTMGLAGATI
+373 KDRPTMGLAGATI

-392 NNFKYEGQTVA
+392 NNFTYEGQTVE

-413 TMPVGSYIAE
+413 TMPVGSYVAE

-445 KKSDVTLVFENDSK
+445 KKNEVKLVFENDSK

-557 KIDSVTKEPVANC
+557 KIDSVTKKPVANC

-620 QTVELTAGGTFTLT
+620 QTVELTAGGTFTRT

-710 FQVNAGKTEVGIDV
+710 FQVNAGVTNVGIDV

-796 EAPEGYQLDE
+796 EAPAGYQLDE

-853 YLDGTSGT
+853 YLGGTSGT

-936 KNPTKVLAGAKF
+936 KHPTKVLAGAKF

-978 EPEKTIIVTEVEAP
+978 EPEKTIIVTEIEAP
-992 AGYIIDGQAQTIDI
+992 VGYIIDGQAQTIDI

-1056 NIHNNLTIESGTLS
+1056 NIHNDLTIESGTLS

-1119 DTQTITFANPST
+1119 DTQTITFANP
-1131 CSLLI
+1131 
-1136 KKVCSINTDKMLEG
+1136 
-1150 AVFDVRYADGSV
+1150 
-1162 VGDSNG
+1162 
-1168 VYETG
+1168 
-1173 ADGTIL
+1173 
-1179 ITGLEANKAI
+1179 
-1189 IVTETKAPNGFAID
+1189 
-1203 TKPQTVTT
+1203 
-1211 IAGKVVQLTFA
+1211 
-1222 NAPYG
+1222 
-1227 KLVIEKR
+1227 
-1234 DAETN
+1234 
-1239 NLLPGAEFRVTT
+1239 
-1251 AAGCEVGQNGVIGD
+1251 
-1265 TTLTSNGIF
+1265 
-1274 RTDADGKITI
+1274 
-1284 SNLRPGNYIITEIKA
+1284 
-1299 PDGYLIDDPT
+1299 
-1309 RNVTV
+1309 
-1314 TAGDTQTIV
+1314 
-1323 FKNHSTCSLL
+1323 STCSLL

-1488 SYVIT
+1488 NYVIT

-1643 GAKIEVAKLNGEIVG
+1643 GAKIEVAKMNGEIVG

-1722 IDSVTKKGIQGVK
+1722 IDSVTRKGIQGVK

>member
-30 ASSENMPSEIT
+30 APSGSMPSEIT
-41 LKKSDYFLDT
+41 LQKSDYFLDT
-51 DGSKTYNSPSFDK
+51 DGSKTYNSPSFGE

-79 KVGFCAE
+79 NVGFCAE

-116 YYYCMTDAKYMTD
+116 YYYCMTDAKYQTD
-129 AYKAKFGSQLWT
+129 AYKEKWGGELWT
-141 DQNMIRYHNAWIQAL
+141 DQNLIRYHNAWIQAL

-165 AIPSDAEGQRVA
+165 AIPSDAEGQKVA

-198 TDKYGTTTFYE
+198 TDKYGTTTFYQKGE
-209 KGCKVID
+209 KVLD
-216 NPDCW
+216 NTDCW

-257 PRGEPTIDDYQIVV
+257 PKKSDIPSDRYQIVV

-276 SNPTKGLPGATFS
+276 SNPTKGLAGATFS
-289 LTMVGSDDPSFPMT
+289 LEMVGSDDPKFPMT

-311 YTFKPLKAGT
+311 YTFKNLKAGT

-340 YTVTL
+340 YAVTL
-345 PMNGQKTVTV
+345 PTNGQKTVTV
-355 TATDTPITTSSGS
+355 TALDTPITLASGS

-373 KDIPTMGLAGATI
+373 KDRPTMGLAGATI

-392 NNFKYEGQTVA
+392 NNFTYEGQTVE

-413 TMPVGSYIAE
+413 TMPVGSYVAE

-445 KKSDVTLVFENDSK
+445 KKNEVKLVFENDSK

-710 FQVNAGKTEVGIDV
+710 FQVNAGVTNVGIDV

-796 EAPEGYQLDE
+796 EAPAGYQLDE

-853 YLDGTSGT
+853 YLGGTSGT

-876 CSWTGLKAGTYIVEE
+876 CSWTSLKAGTYIVEE

-936 KNPTKVLAGAKF
+936 KHPTKVLAGAKF

-978 EPEKTIIVTEVEAP
+978 EPKKTIIVTEIEAP

-1056 NIHNNLTIESGTLS
+1056 NIHNDLTIESGTLS

-1089 PGNYTITEVKAPD
+1089 PGHYTITEVKAPD

-1119 DTQTITFANPST
+1119 DTQTITFANP
-1131 CSLLI
+1131 
-1136 KKVCSINTDKMLEG
+1136 
-1150 AVFDVRYADGSV
+1150 
-1162 VGDSNG
+1162 
-1168 VYETG
+1168 
-1173 ADGTIL
+1173 
-1179 ITGLEANKAI
+1179 
-1189 IVTETKAPNGFAID
+1189 
-1203 TKPQTVTT
+1203 
-1211 IAGKVVQLTFA
+1211 
-1222 NAPYG
+1222 
-1227 KLVIEKR
+1227 
-1234 DAETN
+1234 
-1239 NLLPGAEFRVTT
+1239 
-1251 AAGCEVGQNGVIGD
+1251 
-1265 TTLTSNGIF
+1265 
-1274 RTDADGKITI
+1274 
-1284 SNLRPGNYIITEIKA
+1284 
-1299 PDGYLIDDPT
+1299 
-1309 RNVTV
+1309 
-1314 TAGDTQTIV
+1314 
-1323 FKNHSTCSLL
+1323 STCSLL

-1488 SYVIT
+1488 SYIIT

-1643 GAKIEVAKLNGEIVG
+1643 GAKIEVAKMNGEIVG

-1722 IDSVTKKGIQGVK
+1722 IDSVTRKGIQGVK

-2087 KLPRTGY
+2087 TLPRTGY

>member
-392 NNFKYEGQTVA
+392 NNFKYEGQTVT

-853 YLDGTSGT
+853 YLGGTSGT

-1056 NIHNNLTIESGTLS
+1056 NIHNDLTIESGTLS

-1089 PGNYTITEVKAPD
+1089 PGHYTITEVKAPD

-1119 DTQTITFANPST
+1119 DTQTITFANP
-1131 CSLLI
+1131 
-1136 KKVCSINTDKMLEG
+1136 
-1150 AVFDVRYADGSV
+1150 
-1162 VGDSNG
+1162 
-1168 VYETG
+1168 
-1173 ADGTIL
+1173 
-1179 ITGLEANKAI
+1179 
-1189 IVTETKAPNGFAID
+1189 
-1203 TKPQTVTT
+1203 
-1211 IAGKVVQLTFA
+1211 
-1222 NAPYG
+1222 
-1227 KLVIEKR
+1227 
-1234 DAETN
+1234 
-1239 NLLPGAEFRVTT
+1239 
-1251 AAGCEVGQNGVIGD
+1251 
-1265 TTLTSNGIF
+1265 
-1274 RTDADGKITI
+1274 
-1284 SNLRPGNYIITEIKA
+1284 
-1299 PDGYLIDDPT
+1299 
-1309 RNVTV
+1309 
-1314 TAGDTQTIV
+1314 
-1323 FKNHSTCSLL
+1323 STCSLL

-1488 SYVIT
+1488 NYIIT

-1643 GAKIEVAKLNGEIVG
+1643 GAKIEVAKMNGEIVG

-1722 IDSVTKKGIQGVK
+1722 IDSVTRKGIQGVK

>member
-1 MRTKIGTRLLSLFLT
+1 MRQKIGTRLLSLFLT

-30 ASSENMPSEIT
+30 APSGSMPSEIT
-41 LKKSDYFLDT
+41 LQKSDYFLDT
-51 DGSKTYNSPSFDK
+51 DGSKTYNSPSFGE

-79 KVGFCAE
+79 NVGFCAE

-116 YYYCMTDAKYMTD
+116 YYYCMTDAKYQTD
-129 AYKAKFGSQLWT
+129 AYKEKWGGELWT
-141 DQNMIRYHNAWIQAL
+141 DQNLIRYHNAWIQAL

-165 AIPSDAEGQRVA
+165 AIPSDAEGQKVA

-198 TDKYGTTTFYE
+198 TDKYGTTTFYQKGE
-209 KGCKVID
+209 KVLD
-216 NPDCW
+216 NTDCW

-257 PRGEPTIDDYQIVV
+257 PSIPTLGNYQITV

-276 SNPTKGLPGATFS
+276 SNPTKGLAGAEFS
-289 LTMVGSDDPSFPMT
+289 LEMVGSDDPKFPMT
-303 GVTGQDGT
+303 GVTGQGGT
-311 YTFKPLKAGT
+311 LTFKDLKAGT

-327 EAPEGYQIDNPGP
+327 KAPEDYQIDNPGP

-345 PMNGQKTVTV
+345 PTNGQNTVTV
-355 TATDTPITTSSGS
+355 TATDTPITLASGS

-373 KDIPTMGLAGATI
+373 KDRPTMGLAGATI

-392 NNFKYEGQTVA
+392 NNFTYEGQTVE

-413 TMPVGSYIAE
+413 TMPVGSYVAE

-445 KKSDVTLVFENDSK
+445 KKNEVKLVFENDSK

-557 KIDSVTKEPVANC
+557 KINSVTKEPVANC

-710 FQVNAGKTEVGIDV
+710 FQVNAGVTNVGIDV

-796 EAPEGYQLDE
+796 EAPAGYQLDE

-853 YLDGTSGT
+853 YLGGTSGT

-936 KNPTKVLAGAKF
+936 KHPTKVLAGAKF

-978 EPEKTIIVTEVEAP
+978 EPEKTIIVTEIEAP

-1026 EKTDAATGKLLPGAE
+1026 EKTDAATGKLLSGAE

-1056 NIHNNLTIESGTLS
+1056 NIHNDLTIESGTLS

-1089 PGNYTITEVKAPD
+1089 PGHYTITEVKAPD

-1119 DTQTITFANPST
+1119 DTQTITFANP
-1131 CSLLI
+1131 
-1136 KKVCSINTDKMLEG
+1136 
-1150 AVFDVRYADGSV
+1150 
-1162 VGDSNG
+1162 
-1168 VYETG
+1168 
-1173 ADGTIL
+1173 
-1179 ITGLEANKAI
+1179 
-1189 IVTETKAPNGFAID
+1189 
-1203 TKPQTVTT
+1203 
-1211 IAGKVVQLTFA
+1211 
-1222 NAPYG
+1222 
-1227 KLVIEKR
+1227 
-1234 DAETN
+1234 
-1239 NLLPGAEFRVTT
+1239 
-1251 AAGCEVGQNGVIGD
+1251 
-1265 TTLTSNGIF
+1265 
-1274 RTDADGKITI
+1274 
-1284 SNLRPGNYIITEIKA
+1284 
-1299 PDGYLIDDPT
+1299 
-1309 RNVTV
+1309 
-1314 TAGDTQTIV
+1314 
-1323 FKNHSTCSLL
+1323 STCSLL

-1488 SYVIT
+1488 NYVIT

-1643 GAKIEVAKLNGEIVG
+1643 GAKIEVAKMNGEIVG

-1722 IDSVTKKGIQGVK
+1722 IDSVTRKGIQGVK

>member
-1 MRTKIGTRLLSLFLT
+1 MRQKIGTRLLSLFLT

-30 ASSENMPSEIT
+30 APSGSMPSEIT
-41 LKKSDYFLDT
+41 LQKSDYFLDT
-51 DGSKTYNSPSFDK
+51 DGSKTYNSPSFGE

-116 YYYCMTDAKYMTD
+116 YYYCMTDAKYQTD
-129 AYKAKFGSQLWT
+129 AYKEKWGGELWT
-141 DQNMIRYHNAWIQAL
+141 DQNLIRYHNAWIQAL

-165 AIPSDAEGQRVA
+165 AIPSDAEGQKAA

-198 TDKYGTTTFYE
+198 TDKYGTTTFYQKGE
-209 KGCKVID
+209 KVLD
-216 NPDCW
+216 NTDCW

-257 PRGEPTIDDYQIVV
+257 PSIPTAESYQIVV

-276 SNPTKGLPGATFS
+276 SNPTKGLSGATFS
-289 LTMVGSDDPSFPMT
+289 LTMVGSTKTLT

-311 YTFKPLKAGT
+311 YTFKNLKAGT

-340 YTVTL
+340 YAVTL
-345 PMNGQKTVTV
+345 PTNGQKTVTV
-355 TATDTPITTSSGS
+355 TATDTPITLASGS

-373 KDIPTMGLAGATI
+373 KDRPTMGLAGATI

-392 NNFKYEGQTVA
+392 NNFTYEGQTVE

-413 TMPVGSYIAE
+413 TMPVGSYVAE

-445 KKSDVTLVFENDSK
+445 KKNEVKLVFENDSK

-710 FQVNAGKTEVGIDV
+710 FQVNAGVTNVGIDV

-796 EAPEGYQLDE
+796 EAPAGYQLDE

-853 YLDGTSGT
+853 YLGGTSGT

-876 CSWTGLKAGTYIVEE
+876 CSWTSLKAGTYIVEE

-936 KNPTKVLAGAKF
+936 KHPTKVLAGAKF

-978 EPEKTIIVTEVEAP
+978 EPEKTIIVTEIEAP

-1026 EKTDAATGKLLPGAE
+1026 EKTDAATGKLLSGAE

-1056 NIHNNLTIESGTLS
+1056 NIHNDLTIESGTLS

-1119 DTQTITFANPST
+1119 DTQTITFANP
-1131 CSLLI
+1131 
-1136 KKVCSINTDKMLEG
+1136 
-1150 AVFDVRYADGSV
+1150 
-1162 VGDSNG
+1162 
-1168 VYETG
+1168 
-1173 ADGTIL
+1173 
-1179 ITGLEANKAI
+1179 
-1189 IVTETKAPNGFAID
+1189 
-1203 TKPQTVTT
+1203 
-1211 IAGKVVQLTFA
+1211 
-1222 NAPYG
+1222 
-1227 KLVIEKR
+1227 
-1234 DAETN
+1234 
-1239 NLLPGAEFRVTT
+1239 
-1251 AAGCEVGQNGVIGD
+1251 
-1265 TTLTSNGIF
+1265 
-1274 RTDADGKITI
+1274 
-1284 SNLRPGNYIITEIKA
+1284 
-1299 PDGYLIDDPT
+1299 
-1309 RNVTV
+1309 
-1314 TAGDTQTIV
+1314 
-1323 FKNHSTCSLL
+1323 STCSLL

-1488 SYVIT
+1488 NYVIT

-1643 GAKIEVAKLNGEIVG
+1643 GAKIEVAKMNGEIVG

-1722 IDSVTKKGIQGVK
+1722 IDSVTRKGIQGVK

-1882 VFTADIEFAGQVVK
+1882 VFTADIEFAGRVVK

>member
-30 ASSENMPSEIT
+30 APSGSMPSEIT
-41 LKKSDYFLDT
+41 LQKSDYFLDT
-51 DGSKTYNSPSFDK
+51 DGSKTYNSPSFGE
-64 PLYLHIINMNVGGKT
+64 PLYLHIINMNVGGET
-79 KVGFCAE
+79 KIGFCAE

-116 YYYCMTDAKYMTD
+116 YYYCMTDAKYQTD
-129 AYKAKFGSQLWT
+129 AYKEKWGGELWT
-141 DQNMIRYHNAWIQAL
+141 DQNLIRYHNAWIQAL

-165 AIPSDAEGQRVA
+165 AIPSDAEGQKVA

-198 TDKYGTTTFYE
+198 TDKYGTTTFYQKGE
-209 KGCKVID
+209 KVLD
-216 NPDCW
+216 NTDCW
-221 PDVDVTLYHYIGG
+221 PDVDVTLYRYIGG

-257 PRGEPTIDDYQIVV
+257 PKKSDIPSDKYQIVV

-276 SNPTKGLPGATFS
+276 SNPTKGLAGATFS
-289 LTMVGSDDPSFPMT
+289 LEMVGSDDPKFPMT

-311 YTFKPLKAGT
+311 YTFKNLKAGT

-340 YTVTL
+340 YAVTL
-345 PMNGQKTVTV
+345 PTNGQKTVTV
-355 TATDTPITTSSGS
+355 TALDTPITLASGS

-373 KDIPTMGLAGATI
+373 KDRPTMGLAGATI

-392 NNFKYEGQTVA
+392 NNFTYEGQTVE

-413 TMPVGSYIAE
+413 TMPVGSYVAE

-445 KKSDVTLVFENDSK
+445 KKNEVKLVFENDSK

-583 TLTTDGAGRIFLE
+583 TLTTDGTGRIFLE

-710 FQVNAGKTEVGIDV
+710 FQVNAGVTNVGIDV

-796 EAPEGYQLDE
+796 EAPAGYQLDE

-853 YLDGTSGT
+853 YLGGTSGT
-861 GGTVIG
+861 GGTAIG

-978 EPEKTIIVTEVEAP
+978 EPKKTIIVTEIEAP

-1056 NIHNNLTIESGTLS
+1056 NIHNDLTIESGTLS

-1119 DTQTITFANPST
+1119 DTQTITFANP
-1131 CSLLI
+1131 
-1136 KKVCSINTDKMLEG
+1136 
-1150 AVFDVRYADGSV
+1150 
-1162 VGDSNG
+1162 
-1168 VYETG
+1168 
-1173 ADGTIL
+1173 
-1179 ITGLEANKAI
+1179 
-1189 IVTETKAPNGFAID
+1189 
-1203 TKPQTVTT
+1203 
-1211 IAGKVVQLTFA
+1211 
-1222 NAPYG
+1222 
-1227 KLVIEKR
+1227 
-1234 DAETN
+1234 
-1239 NLLPGAEFRVTT
+1239 
-1251 AAGCEVGQNGVIGD
+1251 
-1265 TTLTSNGIF
+1265 
-1274 RTDADGKITI
+1274 
-1284 SNLRPGNYIITEIKA
+1284 
-1299 PDGYLIDDPT
+1299 
-1309 RNVTV
+1309 
-1314 TAGDTQTIV
+1314 
-1323 FKNHSTCSLL
+1323 STCSLL

-1488 SYVIT
+1488 SYIIT

-1643 GAKIEVAKLNGEIVG
+1643 GAKIEVAKMNGEIVG

-1663 KLGVIQ
+1663 KLGIIQ

-1722 IDSVTKKGIQGVK
+1722 IDSVTRKGIQGVK

>member
-30 ASSENMPSEIT
+30 ASSESMPSEIT

-64 PLYLHIINMNVGGKT
+64 PLYLHIINMNVGGET

-116 YYYCMTDAKYMTD
+116 YYYCMTDAKYQTD
-129 AYKAKFGSQLWT
+129 AYKEKWGGALWT

-165 AIPSDAEGQRVA
+165 AIPSDAEGQKVA

-198 TDKYGTTTFYE
+198 TDKYGTTTFYQKGE
-209 KGCKVID
+209 KVLD
-216 NPDCW
+216 NTDCW

-257 PRGEPTIDDYQIVV
+257 PKEPTSEKYQIVV

-276 SNPTKGLPGATFS
+276 SNPTKGLAGAEFS
-289 LTMVGSDDPSFPMT
+289 LEMVGSDDPKFPMT
-303 GVTGQDGT
+303 GVTGQNGT
-311 YTFKPLKAGT
+311 LTFTNLKAGT

-327 EAPEGYQIDNPGP
+327 KAPEDYQIDNPGP

-345 PMNGQKTVTV
+345 PTNGQKTVTV
-355 TATDTPITTSSGS
+355 TATDTPITIASGS

-373 KDIPTMGLAGATI
+373 KDRPTMGLAGATI

-413 TMPVGSYIAE
+413 TMPVGSYVAE

-445 KKSDVTLVFENDSK
+445 KKNEVKLVFENDSK

-514 DAPEGYVVN
+514 DAPEGYVIN

-557 KIDSVTKEPVANC
+557 KIDSVTKKPVANC

-710 FQVNAGKTEVGIDV
+710 FQVNAGVTNVGIDV

-796 EAPEGYQLDE
+796 EAPAGYQLDE

-853 YLDGTSGT
+853 YLGGTSGT

-978 EPEKTIIVTEVEAP
+978 EPKKTIIVTEIEAP

-1284 SNLRPGNYIITEIKA
+1284 SNLRPGN
-1299 PDGYLIDDPT
+1299 
-1309 RNVTV
+1309 
-1314 TAGDTQTIV
+1314 
-1323 FKNHSTCSLL
+1323 
-1333 IKKVCTENPDKMLEG
+1333 
-1348 AVFDVRYADGTVVG
+1348 
-1362 DSNGVFTTGA
+1362 
-1372 DGTILITGLE
+1372 
-1382 ANKAIVVTETK
+1382 
-1393 APDGFAIDTTPQTI
+1393 
-1407 TTQAGKVVQLT
+1407 
-1418 FANAPYGKIIIEK
+1418 
-1431 RDSKTNELLPG
+1431 
-1442 AEFRVTTAAGCEVGQ
+1442 
-1457 NGVIGDTNLTSNGIF
+1457 
-1472 TTGADG
+1472 
-1478 KITITNVRPG
+1478 
-1488 SYVIT
+1488 YVIT

-1921 NVMRWTVSGV
+1921 NIMRWTVSGV

-2060 WVQSIARWTTSVYS
+2060 WVQSIARWTTSIYS

-2087 KLPRTGY
+2087 TLPRTGY

>member
-1 MRTKIGTRLLSLFLT
+1 MRTRIGTRLLSLFLT

-30 ASSENMPSEIT
+30 ASSESMPSEIT

-64 PLYLHIINMNVGGKT
+64 PLYLHIINMNVGGET

-116 YYYCMTDAKYMTD
+116 YYYCMTDAKYQTD
-129 AYKAKFGSQLWT
+129 AYKEKWGGALWT

-165 AIPSDAEGQRVA
+165 AIPSDAEGQKVA

-198 TDKYGTTTFYE
+198 TDKYGTTTFYQKGE
-209 KGCKVID
+209 KVLD
-216 NPDCW
+216 NTDCW

-257 PRGEPTIDDYQIVV
+257 PKTPDTPIEDYQIVV

-276 SNPTKGLPGATFS
+276 TNPTKGLAGATFS
-289 LTMVGSDDPSFPMT
+289 LTKVGSDDPKYPLT

-311 YTFKPLKAGT
+311 YTFRRLEAGT

-340 YTVTL
+340 YAVTL
-345 PMNGQKTVTV
+345 PTNGQKTVTV
-355 TATDTPITTSSGS
+355 TATDTPITIASGS

-373 KDIPTMGLAGATI
+373 KDRPTMGLAGATI

-392 NNFKYEGQTVA
+392 NNFTYEGQTVE

-413 TMPVGSYIAE
+413 TMPVGSYVAE

-445 KKSDVTLVFENDSK
+445 KKNEVKLVFENDSK

-710 FQVNAGKTEVGIDV
+710 FQVNAGVTNVGIDV

-796 EAPEGYQLDE
+796 EAPAGYQLDE

-853 YLDGTSGT
+853 YLGGTSGT

-876 CSWTGLKAGTYIVEE
+876 CSWTSLKAGTYIVEE

-936 KNPTKVLAGAKF
+936 KHPTKVLAGAKF

-978 EPEKTIIVTEVEAP
+978 EPEKTIIVTEIEAP

-1056 NIHNNLTIESGTLS
+1056 NIHNDLTIESGTLS

-1119 DTQTITFANPST
+1119 DTQTITFANP
-1131 CSLLI
+1131 
-1136 KKVCSINTDKMLEG
+1136 
-1150 AVFDVRYADGSV
+1150 
-1162 VGDSNG
+1162 
-1168 VYETG
+1168 
-1173 ADGTIL
+1173 
-1179 ITGLEANKAI
+1179 
-1189 IVTETKAPNGFAID
+1189 
-1203 TKPQTVTT
+1203 
-1211 IAGKVVQLTFA
+1211 
-1222 NAPYG
+1222 
-1227 KLVIEKR
+1227 
-1234 DAETN
+1234 
-1239 NLLPGAEFRVTT
+1239 
-1251 AAGCEVGQNGVIGD
+1251 
-1265 TTLTSNGIF
+1265 
-1274 RTDADGKITI
+1274 
-1284 SNLRPGNYIITEIKA
+1284 
-1299 PDGYLIDDPT
+1299 
-1309 RNVTV
+1309 
-1314 TAGDTQTIV
+1314 
-1323 FKNHSTCSLL
+1323 STCSLL

-1478 KITITNVRPG
+1478 KTTITNVRPG
-1488 SYVIT
+1488 SYIIT

-1643 GAKIEVAKLNGEIVG
+1643 GAKIEVAKMNGEIVG

-1722 IDSVTKKGIQGVK
+1722 IDSVTRKGIQGVK

>member
-30 ASSENMPSEIT
+30 ASSESMPSEIT

-64 PLYLHIINMNVGGKT
+64 PLYLHIINMNVGGET

-116 YYYCMTDAKYMTD
+116 YYYCMTDAKYQTD
-129 AYKAKFGSQLWT
+129 AYKEKWGGALWT

-165 AIPSDAEGQRVA
+165 AIPSDAEGQKVA

-198 TDKYGTTTFYE
+198 TDKYGTTTFYQKGE
-209 KGCKVID
+209 KVLD
-216 NPDCW
+216 NTDCW

-257 PRGEPTIDDYQIVV
+257 PKEPTSEKYQIVV

-276 SNPTKGLPGATFS
+276 SNPTKGLAGAEFS
-289 LTMVGSDDPSFPMT
+289 LEMVGSDDPKFPMT
-303 GVTGQDGT
+303 GVTGQNGT
-311 YTFKPLKAGT
+311 LTFTNLKAGT

-327 EAPEGYQIDNPGP
+327 KAPEDYQIDNPGP

-345 PMNGQKTVTV
+345 PTNGQKTVTV
-355 TATDTPITTSSGS
+355 TATDTPITIASGS

-373 KDIPTMGLAGATI
+373 KDRPTMGLAGATI

-413 TMPVGSYIAE
+413 TMPVGSYVAE

-445 KKSDVTLVFENDSK
+445 KKNEVKLVFENDSK

-710 FQVNAGKTEVGIDV
+710 FQVNAGVTNVGIDV

-853 YLDGTSGT
+853 YLGGTSGT

-978 EPEKTIIVTEVEAP
+978 EPEKTIIVTEIEAP

-1026 EKTDAATGKLLPGAE
+1026 EKTDAATGKLLSGAE

-1189 IVTETKAPNGFAID
+1189 IVTETKAPDGFAID
-1203 TKPQTVTT
+1203 TKPQTITT
-1211 IAGKVVQLTFA
+1211 IAGKTVQLTFA

-1234 DAETN
+1234 DA
-1239 NLLPGAEFRVTT
+1239 
-1251 AAGCEVGQNGVIGD
+1251 Q
-1265 TTLTSNGIF
+1265 
-1274 RTDADGKITI
+1274 
-1284 SNLRPGNYIITEIKA
+1284 
-1299 PDGYLIDDPT
+1299 
-1309 RNVTV
+1309 
-1314 TAGDTQTIV
+1314 
-1323 FKNHSTCSLL
+1323 
-1333 IKKVCTENPDKMLEG
+1333 
-1348 AVFDVRYADGTVVG
+1348 
-1362 DSNGVFTTGA
+1362 
-1372 DGTILITGLE
+1372 
-1382 ANKAIVVTETK
+1382 
-1393 APDGFAIDTTPQTI
+1393 
-1407 TTQAGKVVQLT
+1407 
-1418 FANAPYGKIIIEK
+1418 
-1431 RDSKTNELLPG
+1431 TNELLPG

-1457 NGVIGDTNLTSNGIF
+1457 NGVIGDTKLTSNGIF

-1488 SYVIT
+1488 SYIIT

-1921 NVMRWTVSGV
+1921 NIMRWTVSGV

-1964 TTQTYKVTFTTNLN
+1964 TMQTYKVTFTTNLN

-2060 WVQSIARWTTSVYS
+2060 WVQSIARWTTSIYS

-2087 KLPRTGY
+2087 TLPRTGY

>member
-30 ASSENMPSEIT
+30 APSGSMPSEIT
-41 LKKSDYFLDT
+41 LQKSDYFLDT
-51 DGSKTYNSPSFDK
+51 AGSKTYNSPSFGE

-116 YYYCMTDAKYMTD
+116 YYYCMTDAKYQTD
-129 AYKAKFGSQLWT
+129 AYKEKWGGELWT
-141 DQNMIRYHNAWIQAL
+141 DQNLIRYHNAWIQAL

-165 AIPSDAEGQRVA
+165 AIPSDAEGQKVA

-198 TDKYGTTTFYE
+198 TDKYGTTTFYQKGE
-209 KGCKVID
+209 KVLD
-216 NPDCW
+216 NTDCW

-247 DNTQAIMVAT
+247 ENTQAIMVAT
-257 PRGEPTIDDYQIVV
+257 PKKEPTSEEYQIVV

-276 SNPTKGLPGATFS
+276 SNPTKGLAGAEFS
-289 LTMVGSDDPSFPMT
+289 LEMVGSDDPKFPMT
-303 GVTGQDGT
+303 GVTRQNGT
-311 YTFKPLKAGT
+311 YTFRGLKAGT

-327 EAPEGYQIDNPGP
+327 KAPEDYQIDNPGP

-345 PMNGQKTVTV
+345 PTNGQKTVTV
-355 TATDTPITTSSGS
+355 TALDTPITLASGS

-373 KDIPTMGLAGATI
+373 KDRPTMGLAGATI

-392 NNFKYEGQTVA
+392 NNFTYEGQTVE

-413 TMPVGSYIAE
+413 TMPVGSYVAE

-445 KKSDVTLVFENDSK
+445 KKNEVKLVFENDSK

-710 FQVNAGKTEVGIDV
+710 FQVNAGVTNVGIDV

-796 EAPEGYQLDE
+796 EAPAGYQLDE

-853 YLDGTSGT
+853 YLGGTSGT

-876 CSWTGLKAGTYIVEE
+876 CSWTSLKAGTYIVEE

-936 KNPTKVLAGAKF
+936 KHPTKVLAGAKF

-978 EPEKTIIVTEVEAP
+978 EPEKTIIVTEIEAP

-1026 EKTDAATGKLLPGAE
+1026 EKTDAATGKLLSGAE

-1056 NIHNNLTIESGTLS
+1056 NIHNDLTIESGTLS

-1119 DTQTITFANPST
+1119 DTQTITFANP
-1131 CSLLI
+1131 
-1136 KKVCSINTDKMLEG
+1136 
-1150 AVFDVRYADGSV
+1150 
-1162 VGDSNG
+1162 
-1168 VYETG
+1168 
-1173 ADGTIL
+1173 
-1179 ITGLEANKAI
+1179 
-1189 IVTETKAPNGFAID
+1189 
-1203 TKPQTVTT
+1203 
-1211 IAGKVVQLTFA
+1211 
-1222 NAPYG
+1222 
-1227 KLVIEKR
+1227 
-1234 DAETN
+1234 
-1239 NLLPGAEFRVTT
+1239 
-1251 AAGCEVGQNGVIGD
+1251 
-1265 TTLTSNGIF
+1265 
-1274 RTDADGKITI
+1274 
-1284 SNLRPGNYIITEIKA
+1284 
-1299 PDGYLIDDPT
+1299 
-1309 RNVTV
+1309 
-1314 TAGDTQTIV
+1314 
-1323 FKNHSTCSLL
+1323 STCSLL

-1488 SYVIT
+1488 NYVIT

-1643 GAKIEVAKLNGEIVG
+1643 GAKIEVAKMNGEIVG

-1722 IDSVTKKGIQGVK
+1722 IDSVTRKGIQGVK

>member
-30 ASSENMPSEIT
+30 APSGSMPSEIT
-41 LKKSDYFLDT
+41 LQKSDYFLDT
-51 DGSKTYNSPSFDK
+51 DGSKTYNSPSFGE
-64 PLYLHIINMNVGGKT
+64 PLYLHIINMNVGGET
-79 KVGFCAE
+79 KIGFCAE

-116 YYYCMTDAKYMTD
+116 YYYCMTDTKYQTD
-129 AYKAKFGSQLWT
+129 AYKEKWGGELWT
-141 DQNMIRYHNAWIQAL
+141 DPNLIRYHNAWIQAL

-165 AIPSDAEGQRVA
+165 AIPSDAEGQKVA

-198 TDKYGTTTFYE
+198 TDKYGTTTFYQKGE
-209 KGCKVID
+209 KVLD
-216 NPDCW
+216 NTDCW

-247 DNTQAIMVAT
+247 ENTQAIMVAT
-257 PRGEPTIDDYQIVV
+257 PKEPTSEEYQIVV

-276 SNPTKGLPGATFS
+276 SNPTKGLAGAEFS
-289 LTMVGSDDPSFPMT
+289 LEMVGSDDPKFPMT
-303 GVTGQDGT
+303 GVTRQNGT
-311 YTFKPLKAGT
+311 YTFRGLKAGT

-327 EAPEGYQIDNPGP
+327 TAPDGYQIDNPGP

-345 PMNGQKTVTV
+345 PTNGQKTVTV
-355 TATDTPITTSSGS
+355 TALDTPITLASGS

-373 KDIPTMGLAGATI
+373 KDRPTMGLAGATI

-392 NNFKYEGQTVA
+392 NNFTYEGQTVE

-413 TMPVGSYIAE
+413 TMPVGSYVAE

-445 KKSDVTLVFENDSK
+445 KKNEVKLVFENDSK

-710 FQVNAGKTEVGIDV
+710 FQVNAGVTNVGIDV

-796 EAPEGYQLDE
+796 EAPAGYQLDE

-853 YLDGTSGT
+853 YLGGTSGT

-936 KNPTKVLAGAKF
+936 KHPTKVLAGAKF

-978 EPEKTIIVTEVEAP
+978 EPKKTIIVTEIEAP

-1056 NIHNNLTIESGTLS
+1056 NIHNDLTIESGTLS

-1089 PGNYTITEVKAPD
+1089 PGHYTITEVKAPD

-1119 DTQTITFANPST
+1119 DTQTITFANP
-1131 CSLLI
+1131 
-1136 KKVCSINTDKMLEG
+1136 
-1150 AVFDVRYADGSV
+1150 
-1162 VGDSNG
+1162 
-1168 VYETG
+1168 
-1173 ADGTIL
+1173 
-1179 ITGLEANKAI
+1179 
-1189 IVTETKAPNGFAID
+1189 
-1203 TKPQTVTT
+1203 
-1211 IAGKVVQLTFA
+1211 
-1222 NAPYG
+1222 
-1227 KLVIEKR
+1227 
-1234 DAETN
+1234 
-1239 NLLPGAEFRVTT
+1239 
-1251 AAGCEVGQNGVIGD
+1251 
-1265 TTLTSNGIF
+1265 
-1274 RTDADGKITI
+1274 
-1284 SNLRPGNYIITEIKA
+1284 
-1299 PDGYLIDDPT
+1299 
-1309 RNVTV
+1309 
-1314 TAGDTQTIV
+1314 
-1323 FKNHSTCSLL
+1323 STCSLL

-1488 SYVIT
+1488 NYVIT

-1643 GAKIEVAKLNGEIVG
+1643 GAKIEVAKMNGEIVG

-1722 IDSVTKKGIQGVK
+1722 IDSVTRKGIQGVK

-1771 EIVAAEGYILDNK
+1771 EIVAADGYILDNK

>member
-30 ASSENMPSEIT
+30 APSGSMPSEIT
-41 LKKSDYFLDT
+41 LQKSDYFLDT
-51 DGSKTYNSPSFDK
+51 DGSKTYNSPSFGE
-64 PLYLHIINMNVGGKT
+64 PLYLHIINMNVGGET
-79 KVGFCAE
+79 KIGFCAE

-116 YYYCMTDAKYMTD
+116 YYYCMTDTKYQTD
-129 AYKAKFGSQLWT
+129 AYKEKWGGELWT
-141 DQNMIRYHNAWIQAL
+141 DPNLIRYHNAWIQAL

-165 AIPSDAEGQRVA
+165 AIPSDAEGQKVA

-198 TDKYGTTTFYE
+198 TDKYGTTTFYQKGE
-209 KGCKVID
+209 KVLD
-216 NPDCW
+216 NTDCW

-247 DNTQAIMVAT
+247 ENTQAIMVAT
-257 PRGEPTIDDYQIVV
+257 PKEPTSEEYQIVV

-276 SNPTKGLPGATFS
+276 SNPTKGLAGAEFS
-289 LTMVGSDDPSFPMT
+289 LEMVGSDDPKFPMT
-303 GVTGQDGT
+303 GVTRQNGT
-311 YTFKPLKAGT
+311 YTFRGLKAGT

-327 EAPEGYQIDNPGP
+327 TAPDGYQIDNPGP

-345 PMNGQKTVTV
+345 PTNGQKTVTV
-355 TATDTPITTSSGS
+355 TALDTPITLASGS

-373 KDIPTMGLAGATI
+373 KDRPTMGLAGATI

-392 NNFKYEGQTVA
+392 NNFTYEGQTVE

-413 TMPVGSYIAE
+413 TMPVGSYVAE

-445 KKSDVTLVFENDSK
+445 KKNEVKLVFENDSK

-583 TLTTDGAGRIFLE
+583 TLTTDGTGRIFLE

-609 VPKGY
+609 VPQGY

-710 FQVNAGKTEVGIDV
+710 FQVNAGVTNVGIDV

-738 SIVGGGVEGAKFEIF
+738 SIVGGGVKDAKFEIF

-796 EAPEGYQLDE
+796 EAPAGYQLDE

-853 YLDGTSGT
+853 YLGGTSGT

-876 CSWTGLKAGTYIVEE
+876 CSWTSLKAGTYIVEE

-936 KNPTKVLAGAKF
+936 KHPTKVLAGAKF

-978 EPEKTIIVTEVEAP
+978 EPEKTIIVTEIEAP

-1026 EKTDAATGKLLPGAE
+1026 EKTDAATGKLLSGAE

-1056 NIHNNLTIESGTLS
+1056 NIHNDLTIESGTLS

-1119 DTQTITFANPST
+1119 DTQTITFANP
-1131 CSLLI
+1131 
-1136 KKVCSINTDKMLEG
+1136 
-1150 AVFDVRYADGSV
+1150 
-1162 VGDSNG
+1162 
-1168 VYETG
+1168 
-1173 ADGTIL
+1173 
-1179 ITGLEANKAI
+1179 
-1189 IVTETKAPNGFAID
+1189 
-1203 TKPQTVTT
+1203 
-1211 IAGKVVQLTFA
+1211 
-1222 NAPYG
+1222 
-1227 KLVIEKR
+1227 
-1234 DAETN
+1234 
-1239 NLLPGAEFRVTT
+1239 
-1251 AAGCEVGQNGVIGD
+1251 
-1265 TTLTSNGIF
+1265 
-1274 RTDADGKITI
+1274 
-1284 SNLRPGNYIITEIKA
+1284 
-1299 PDGYLIDDPT
+1299 
-1309 RNVTV
+1309 
-1314 TAGDTQTIV
+1314 
-1323 FKNHSTCSLL
+1323 STCSLL

-1488 SYVIT
+1488 NYVIT

-1643 GAKIEVAKLNGEIVG
+1643 GAKIEVAKMNGEIVG

-1722 IDSVTKKGIQGVK
+1722 IDSVTRKGIQGVK

-1867 VKEVQAPA
+1867 VKEIQAPA

-2060 WVQSIARWTTSVYS
+2060 WVQSIARWTTSIYS

>member
-1 MRTKIGTRLLSLFLT
+1 MRQKIGTRLLSLFLT

-30 ASSENMPSEIT
+30 APSGSMPSEIT
-41 LKKSDYFLDT
+41 LQKSDYFLDT
-51 DGSKTYNSPSFDK
+51 DGSKTYNSPSFGE

-116 YYYCMTDAKYMTD
+116 YYYCMTDAKYQTD
-129 AYKAKFGSQLWT
+129 AYKEKWGGELWT
-141 DQNMIRYHNAWIQAL
+141 DQNLIRYHNAWIQAL

-165 AIPSDAEGQRVA
+165 AIPSDAEGQKAA

-198 TDKYGTTTFYE
+198 TDKYGTTTFYQKGE
-209 KGCKVID
+209 KVLD
-216 NPDCW
+216 NTDCW

-257 PRGEPTIDDYQIVV
+257 PSIPTAESYQIVV

-276 SNPTKGLPGATFS
+276 SNPTKGLSGATFS
-289 LTMVGSDDPSFPMT
+289 LTMVGSTKTLT

-311 YTFKPLKAGT
+311 YTFKNLKAGT

-340 YTVTL
+340 YAVTL
-345 PMNGQKTVTV
+345 PTNGQKTVTV
-355 TATDTPITTSSGS
+355 TATDTPITLASGS

-373 KDIPTMGLAGATI
+373 KDRPTMGLAGATI

-392 NNFKYEGQTVA
+392 NNFTYEGQTVE

-413 TMPVGSYIAE
+413 TMPVGSYVAE

-445 KKSDVTLVFENDSK
+445 KKNEVKLVFENDSK

-710 FQVNAGKTEVGIDV
+710 FQVNAGVTNVGIDV

-796 EAPEGYQLDE
+796 EAPAGYQLDE

-853 YLDGTSGT
+853 YLGGTSGT

-936 KNPTKVLAGAKF
+936 KHPTKVLAGAKF

-978 EPEKTIIVTEVEAP
+978 EPKKTIIVTEIEAP

-1056 NIHNNLTIESGTLS
+1056 NIHNDLTIESGTLS

-1089 PGNYTITEVKAPD
+1089 PGHYTITEVKAPD

-1119 DTQTITFANPST
+1119 DTQTITFANP
-1131 CSLLI
+1131 
-1136 KKVCSINTDKMLEG
+1136 
-1150 AVFDVRYADGSV
+1150 
-1162 VGDSNG
+1162 
-1168 VYETG
+1168 
-1173 ADGTIL
+1173 
-1179 ITGLEANKAI
+1179 
-1189 IVTETKAPNGFAID
+1189 
-1203 TKPQTVTT
+1203 
-1211 IAGKVVQLTFA
+1211 
-1222 NAPYG
+1222 
-1227 KLVIEKR
+1227 
-1234 DAETN
+1234 
-1239 NLLPGAEFRVTT
+1239 
-1251 AAGCEVGQNGVIGD
+1251 
-1265 TTLTSNGIF
+1265 
-1274 RTDADGKITI
+1274 
-1284 SNLRPGNYIITEIKA
+1284 
-1299 PDGYLIDDPT
+1299 
-1309 RNVTV
+1309 
-1314 TAGDTQTIV
+1314 
-1323 FKNHSTCSLL
+1323 STCSLL

-1393 APDGFAIDTTPQTI
+1393 APDSFAIDTTPQTI

-1488 SYVIT
+1488 SYIIT

-1643 GAKIEVAKLNGEIVG
+1643 GAKIEVAKMNGEIVG

-1722 IDSVTKKGIQGVK
+1722 IDSVTRKGIQGVK

-2060 WVQSIARWTTSVYS
+2060 WVQSIARWTTSIYS

>member
-30 ASSENMPSEIT
+30 APSGSMPSEIT
-41 LKKSDYFLDT
+41 LQKSDYFLDT
-51 DGSKTYNSPSFDK
+51 DGSKTYNSPSFGE
-64 PLYLHIINMNVGGKT
+64 PLYLHIINMNVGGET
-79 KVGFCAE
+79 KIGFCAE

-116 YYYCMTDAKYMTD
+116 YYYCMTDAKYQTD
-129 AYKAKFGSQLWT
+129 AYKEKWGGELWT
-141 DQNMIRYHNAWIQAL
+141 DQNLIRYHNAWIQAL

-165 AIPSDAEGQRVA
+165 AIPSDAEGQKVA

-198 TDKYGTTTFYE
+198 TDKYGTTTFYQKGE
-209 KGCKVID
+209 KVLD
-216 NPDCW
+216 NTDCW
-221 PDVDVTLYHYIGG
+221 PDVDVTLYRYIGG

-247 DNTQAIMVAT
+247 DNTQAVMVAT
-257 PRGEPTIDDYQIVV
+257 PKKEPTGDTYRIIV

-276 SNPTKGLPGATFS
+276 SNPTKGLAGATFS
-289 LTMVGSDDPSFPMT
+289 LEMVGSDGPSFPKT

-311 YTFKPLKAGT
+311 YIFDRLEAGT
-321 YQVTET
+321 YKVTET

-340 YTVTL
+340 YVVTL
-345 PMNGQKTVTV
+345 PTNGQNTVTV
-355 TATDTPITTSSGS
+355 TALDTPITLASGS

-373 KDIPTMGLAGATI
+373 KDRPTMGLAGATI

-392 NNFKYEGQTVA
+392 NNFTYEGQTVE

-413 TMPVGSYIAE
+413 TMPVGSYVAE

-445 KKSDVTLVFENDSK
+445 KKNEVKLVFENDSK

-514 DAPEGYVVN
+514 DAPEGYVIN

-796 EAPEGYQLDE
+796 EAPAGYQLDE

-853 YLDGTSGT
+853 YLGGTSGT

-978 EPEKTIIVTEVEAP
+978 EPEKTIIVTEIEAP

-1056 NIHNNLTIESGTLS
+1056 NIHNDLTIESGTLS

-1119 DTQTITFANPST
+1119 DTQTITFANP
-1131 CSLLI
+1131 
-1136 KKVCSINTDKMLEG
+1136 
-1150 AVFDVRYADGSV
+1150 
-1162 VGDSNG
+1162 
-1168 VYETG
+1168 
-1173 ADGTIL
+1173 
-1179 ITGLEANKAI
+1179 
-1189 IVTETKAPNGFAID
+1189 
-1203 TKPQTVTT
+1203 
-1211 IAGKVVQLTFA
+1211 
-1222 NAPYG
+1222 
-1227 KLVIEKR
+1227 
-1234 DAETN
+1234 
-1239 NLLPGAEFRVTT
+1239 
-1251 AAGCEVGQNGVIGD
+1251 
-1265 TTLTSNGIF
+1265 
-1274 RTDADGKITI
+1274 
-1284 SNLRPGNYIITEIKA
+1284 
-1299 PDGYLIDDPT
+1299 
-1309 RNVTV
+1309 
-1314 TAGDTQTIV
+1314 
-1323 FKNHSTCSLL
+1323 STCSLL

-1488 SYVIT
+1488 NYVIT

-1643 GAKIEVAKLNGEIVG
+1643 GAKIEVAKMNGEIVG

-1722 IDSVTKKGIQGVK
+1722 IDSVTRKGIQGVK

-2060 WVQSIARWTTSVYS
+2060 WVQSIARWTTSIYS

>member
-1 MRTKIGTRLLSLFLT
+1 MRQKIGTRLLSLFLT

-30 ASSENMPSEIT
+30 APSGSMPSEIT
-41 LKKSDYFLDT
+41 LQKSDYFLDT
-51 DGSKTYNSPSFDK
+51 DGSKTYNSPSFGE

-116 YYYCMTDAKYMTD
+116 YYYCMTDAQYQND
-129 AYKAKFGSQLWT
+129 AYKEKWNGELWT
-141 DQNMIRYHNAWIQAL
+141 DQNLIRYHNAWIQAL
-156 CWRALGQGA
+156 CWRALGQGT
-165 AIPSDAEGQRVA
+165 AIPSDAEGQKVA

-198 TDKYGTTTFYE
+198 TDKYGTTTFYQKGE
-209 KGCKVID
+209 KVLD
-216 NPDCW
+216 NTDCW

-257 PRGEPTIDDYQIVV
+257 PSIPTAESYQIVV

-276 SNPTKGLPGATFS
+276 SNPTKGLSGATFS
-289 LTMVGSDDPSFPMT
+289 LTMVGSTKTLT

-311 YTFKPLKAGT
+311 YTFKNLKAGT

-327 EAPEGYQIDNPGP
+327 KAPDGYQIDNPGP

-345 PMNGQKTVTV
+345 PTNGQKTVTV
-355 TATDTPITTSSGS
+355 TALDTPITLASGS

-373 KDIPTMGLAGATI
+373 KDRPTMGLAGATI

-392 NNFKYEGQTVA
+392 NNFTYEGQTVE

-413 TMPVGSYIAE
+413 TMPVGSYVAE

-445 KKSDVTLVFENDSK
+445 KKNEVKLVFENDSK

-583 TLTTDGAGRIFLE
+583 ALTTDGAGRIFLE

-710 FQVNAGKTEVGIDV
+710 FQVNAGVTNVGIDV

-796 EAPEGYQLDE
+796 EAPAGYQLDE

-853 YLDGTSGT
+853 YLGGTSGT
-861 GGTVIG
+861 GGTAIG

-936 KNPTKVLAGAKF
+936 KHPTKVLAGAKF

-978 EPEKTIIVTEVEAP
+978 EPEKTIIVTEIEAP

-1026 EKTDAATGKLLPGAE
+1026 EKTDAATGKLLSGAE

-1056 NIHNNLTIESGTLS
+1056 NIHNDLTIESGTLS

-1119 DTQTITFANPST
+1119 DTQTITFANP
-1131 CSLLI
+1131 
-1136 KKVCSINTDKMLEG
+1136 
-1150 AVFDVRYADGSV
+1150 
-1162 VGDSNG
+1162 
-1168 VYETG
+1168 
-1173 ADGTIL
+1173 
-1179 ITGLEANKAI
+1179 
-1189 IVTETKAPNGFAID
+1189 
-1203 TKPQTVTT
+1203 
-1211 IAGKVVQLTFA
+1211 
-1222 NAPYG
+1222 
-1227 KLVIEKR
+1227 
-1234 DAETN
+1234 
-1239 NLLPGAEFRVTT
+1239 
-1251 AAGCEVGQNGVIGD
+1251 
-1265 TTLTSNGIF
+1265 
-1274 RTDADGKITI
+1274 
-1284 SNLRPGNYIITEIKA
+1284 
-1299 PDGYLIDDPT
+1299 
-1309 RNVTV
+1309 
-1314 TAGDTQTIV
+1314 
-1323 FKNHSTCSLL
+1323 STCSLL

-1488 SYVIT
+1488 NYVIT

-1643 GAKIEVAKLNGEIVG
+1643 GAKIEVAKMNGEIVG

-1722 IDSVTKKGIQGVK
+1722 IDSVTRKGIQGVK

-1882 VFTADIEFAGQVVK
+1882 VFTADIEFAGQVVN

>member
-30 ASSENMPSEIT
+30 APSGSMPSEIT
-41 LKKSDYFLDT
+41 LQKSDYFLDT
-51 DGSKTYNSPSFDK
+51 DGSKTYNSPSFGE

-79 KVGFCAE
+79 NVGFCAE

-116 YYYCMTDAKYMTD
+116 YYYCMTDAKYQTD
-129 AYKAKFGSQLWT
+129 AYKEKWGGELWT
-141 DQNMIRYHNAWIQAL
+141 DQNLIRYHNAWIQAL

-165 AIPSDAEGQRVA
+165 AIPSDAEGQKVA

-198 TDKYGTTTFYE
+198 TDKYGTTTFYQKGE
-209 KGCKVID
+209 KVLD
-216 NPDCW
+216 NTDCW

-257 PRGEPTIDDYQIVV
+257 PSIPTAESYQIVV

-276 SNPTKGLPGATFS
+276 SNPTKGLSGATFS
-289 LTMVGSDDPSFPMT
+289 LTMVGSTKTLT

-311 YTFKPLKAGT
+311 YTFKNLKAGT

-340 YTVTL
+340 YAVTL
-345 PMNGQKTVTV
+345 PTNGQNTVTV
-355 TATDTPITTSSGS
+355 TATDTPITLASGS

-373 KDIPTMGLAGATI
+373 KDRPTMGLAGATI

-392 NNFKYEGQTVA
+392 NNFTYEGQTVE

-413 TMPVGSYIAE
+413 TMPVGSYVAE

-445 KKSDVTLVFENDSK
+445 KKNEVKLVFENDSK

-557 KIDSVTKEPVANC
+557 KINSVTKEPVANC

-710 FQVNAGKTEVGIDV
+710 FQVNAGVTNVGIDV

-796 EAPEGYQLDE
+796 EAPAGYQLDE

-853 YLDGTSGT
+853 YLGGTSGT

-936 KNPTKVLAGAKF
+936 KHPTKVLAGAKF

-978 EPEKTIIVTEVEAP
+978 EPEKTIIVTEIEAP

-1056 NIHNNLTIESGTLS
+1056 NIHNDLTIESGTLS

-1119 DTQTITFANPST
+1119 DTQTITFANP
-1131 CSLLI
+1131 
-1136 KKVCSINTDKMLEG
+1136 
-1150 AVFDVRYADGSV
+1150 
-1162 VGDSNG
+1162 
-1168 VYETG
+1168 
-1173 ADGTIL
+1173 
-1179 ITGLEANKAI
+1179 
-1189 IVTETKAPNGFAID
+1189 
-1203 TKPQTVTT
+1203 
-1211 IAGKVVQLTFA
+1211 
-1222 NAPYG
+1222 
-1227 KLVIEKR
+1227 
-1234 DAETN
+1234 
-1239 NLLPGAEFRVTT
+1239 
-1251 AAGCEVGQNGVIGD
+1251 
-1265 TTLTSNGIF
+1265 
-1274 RTDADGKITI
+1274 
-1284 SNLRPGNYIITEIKA
+1284 
-1299 PDGYLIDDPT
+1299 
-1309 RNVTV
+1309 
-1314 TAGDTQTIV
+1314 
-1323 FKNHSTCSLL
+1323 STCSLL

-1488 SYVIT
+1488 NYIIT

-1643 GAKIEVAKLNGEIVG
+1643 GAKIEVAKMNGEIVG

-1722 IDSVTKKGIQGVK
+1722 IDSVTRKGIQGVK

>member
-30 ASSENMPSEIT
+30 APSGSMPSEIT
-41 LKKSDYFLDT
+41 LQKSDYFLDT
-51 DGSKTYNSPSFDK
+51 DGSKTYNSPSFGE

-79 KVGFCAE
+79 KIGFCAE

-116 YYYCMTDAKYMTD
+116 YYYCMTDAKYQTD
-129 AYKAKFGSQLWT
+129 AYKEKWGGELWT
-141 DQNMIRYHNAWIQAL
+141 DQNLIRYHNAWIQAL

-165 AIPSDAEGQRVA
+165 AIPSDAEGQKVA

-198 TDKYGTTTFYE
+198 TDKYGTTTFYQKGE
-209 KGCKVID
+209 KVLD
-216 NPDCW
+216 NTDCW

-257 PRGEPTIDDYQIVV
+257 PSIPTAESYQIVV

-276 SNPTKGLPGATFS
+276 SNPTKGLSGATFS
-289 LTMVGSDDPSFPMT
+289 LTMVGSTKTLT

-311 YTFKPLKAGT
+311 YTFKNLKAGT

-327 EAPEGYQIDNPGP
+327 KAPDGYQIDNPGP

-345 PMNGQKTVTV
+345 PTNGQKTVTV
-355 TATDTPITTSSGS
+355 TALDTPITLASGS

-373 KDIPTMGLAGATI
+373 KDRPTMGLAGATI

-392 NNFKYEGQTVA
+392 NNFTYEGQTVE

-413 TMPVGSYIAE
+413 TMPVGSYVAE

-445 KKSDVTLVFENDSK
+445 KKNEVKLVFENDSK

-583 TLTTDGAGRIFLE
+583 ALTTDGAGRIFLE

-710 FQVNAGKTEVGIDV
+710 FQVNAGVTNVGIDV

-796 EAPEGYQLDE
+796 EAPAGYQLDE

-853 YLDGTSGT
+853 YLGGTSGT

-978 EPEKTIIVTEVEAP
+978 EPEKTIIVTEIEAP

-1056 NIHNNLTIESGTLS
+1056 NIHNDLTIESGTLS

-1089 PGNYTITEVKAPD
+1089 PGHYTITEVKAPD

-1119 DTQTITFANPST
+1119 DTQTITFANP
-1131 CSLLI
+1131 
-1136 KKVCSINTDKMLEG
+1136 
-1150 AVFDVRYADGSV
+1150 
-1162 VGDSNG
+1162 
-1168 VYETG
+1168 
-1173 ADGTIL
+1173 
-1179 ITGLEANKAI
+1179 
-1189 IVTETKAPNGFAID
+1189 
-1203 TKPQTVTT
+1203 
-1211 IAGKVVQLTFA
+1211 
-1222 NAPYG
+1222 
-1227 KLVIEKR
+1227 
-1234 DAETN
+1234 
-1239 NLLPGAEFRVTT
+1239 
-1251 AAGCEVGQNGVIGD
+1251 
-1265 TTLTSNGIF
+1265 
-1274 RTDADGKITI
+1274 
-1284 SNLRPGNYIITEIKA
+1284 
-1299 PDGYLIDDPT
+1299 
-1309 RNVTV
+1309 
-1314 TAGDTQTIV
+1314 
-1323 FKNHSTCSLL
+1323 STCSLL

-1488 SYVIT
+1488 NYVIT

-1643 GAKIEVAKLNGEIVG
+1643 GAKIEVAKMNGEIVG

-1722 IDSVTKKGIQGVK
+1722 IDSVTRKGIQGVK

-1746 GEYESDDQGYV
+1746 GEYESDDHGYV

-1921 NVMRWTVSGV
+1921 NIMRWTVSGV

-2060 WVQSIARWTTSVYS
+2060 WVQSIARWTTSIYS

>member
-30 ASSENMPSEIT
+30 APSGSMPSEIT
-41 LKKSDYFLDT
+41 LQKSDYFLDT
-51 DGSKTYNSPSFDK
+51 DGSKTYNSPSFGE

-116 YYYCMTDAKYMTD
+116 YYYCMTDAKYQTD
-129 AYKAKFGSQLWT
+129 AYKEKWGGELWT
-141 DQNMIRYHNAWIQAL
+141 DQKLIRYHNAWIQAL

-165 AIPSDAEGQRVA
+165 AIPSDAEGQKVA

-198 TDKYGTTTFYE
+198 TDKYGTTTFYQKGE
-209 KGCKVID
+209 KVLD
-216 NPDCW
+216 NTDCW

-257 PRGEPTIDDYQIVV
+257 PSIPTAESYQIVV

-276 SNPTKGLPGATFS
+276 SNPTKGLSGATFS
-289 LTMVGSDDPSFPMT
+289 LTMVGSTKTLT

-311 YTFKPLKAGT
+311 YTFKNLKAGT

-340 YTVTL
+340 YAVTL
-345 PMNGQKTVTV
+345 PTNGQNTVTV
-355 TATDTPITTSSGS
+355 TATDTPITLASGS

-373 KDIPTMGLAGATI
+373 KDRPTMGLAGATI

-392 NNFKYEGQTVA
+392 NNFTYEGQTVE

-413 TMPVGSYIAE
+413 TMPVGSYVAE

-445 KKSDVTLVFENDSK
+445 KKNEVKLVFENDSK

-583 TLTTDGAGRIFLE
+583 TLTTDGTGRIFLE

-609 VPKGY
+609 VPQGY

-710 FQVNAGKTEVGIDV
+710 FQVNAGVTNVGIDV

-738 SIVGGGVEGAKFEIF
+738 SIVGGGVKDAKFEIF

-796 EAPEGYQLDE
+796 EAPAGYQLDE

-853 YLDGTSGT
+853 YLGGTSGT

-876 CSWTGLKAGTYIVEE
+876 CSWTSLKAGTYIVEE

-936 KNPTKVLAGAKF
+936 KHPTKVLAGAKF

-978 EPEKTIIVTEVEAP
+978 EPEKTIIVTEIEAP

-1026 EKTDAATGKLLPGAE
+1026 EKTDAATGKLLSGAE

-1056 NIHNNLTIESGTLS
+1056 NIHNDLTIESGTLS

-1119 DTQTITFANPST
+1119 DTQTITFANP
-1131 CSLLI
+1131 
-1136 KKVCSINTDKMLEG
+1136 
-1150 AVFDVRYADGSV
+1150 
-1162 VGDSNG
+1162 
-1168 VYETG
+1168 
-1173 ADGTIL
+1173 
-1179 ITGLEANKAI
+1179 
-1189 IVTETKAPNGFAID
+1189 
-1203 TKPQTVTT
+1203 
-1211 IAGKVVQLTFA
+1211 
-1222 NAPYG
+1222 
-1227 KLVIEKR
+1227 
-1234 DAETN
+1234 
-1239 NLLPGAEFRVTT
+1239 
-1251 AAGCEVGQNGVIGD
+1251 
-1265 TTLTSNGIF
+1265 
-1274 RTDADGKITI
+1274 
-1284 SNLRPGNYIITEIKA
+1284 
-1299 PDGYLIDDPT
+1299 
-1309 RNVTV
+1309 
-1314 TAGDTQTIV
+1314 
-1323 FKNHSTCSLL
+1323 STCSLL

-1488 SYVIT
+1488 NYVIT

-1643 GAKIEVAKLNGEIVG
+1643 GAKIEVAKMNGEIVG

-1722 IDSVTKKGIQGVK
+1722 IDSVTRKGIQGVK

>member
-30 ASSENMPSEIT
+30 APSGSMPSEIT
-41 LKKSDYFLDT
+41 LQKSDYFLDT
-51 DGSKTYNSPSFDK
+51 DGSKTYNSPSFGE
-64 PLYLHIINMNVGGKT
+64 PLYLHIINMNVGGET
-79 KVGFCAE
+79 KIGFCAE

-116 YYYCMTDAKYMTD
+116 YYYCMTDAKYQTD
-129 AYKAKFGSQLWT
+129 AYKEKWGGELWT
-141 DQNMIRYHNAWIQAL
+141 DQNLIRYHNAWIQAL

-165 AIPSDAEGQRVA
+165 AIPSDAEGQKVA

-198 TDKYGTTTFYE
+198 TDKYGTTTFYQKGE
-209 KGCKVID
+209 KVLD
-216 NPDCW
+216 NTDCW
-221 PDVDVTLYHYIGG
+221 PDVDVTLYRYIGG

-247 DNTQAIMVAT
+247 DNTQAVMVAT
-257 PRGEPTIDDYQIVV
+257 PKKSDIPSDKYQIVV

-276 SNPTKGLPGATFS
+276 SNPTKGLAGATFS
-289 LTMVGSDDPSFPMT
+289 LEMVGSDDPKFPMT

-311 YTFKPLKAGT
+311 YTFKNLKAGT

-340 YTVTL
+340 YAVTL
-345 PMNGQKTVTV
+345 PTNGQKTVTV
-355 TATDTPITTSSGS
+355 TALDTPITLASGS

-373 KDIPTMGLAGATI
+373 KDRPTMGLAGATI

-392 NNFKYEGQTVA
+392 NNFTYEGQTVE

-413 TMPVGSYIAE
+413 TMPVGSYVAE

-445 KKSDVTLVFENDSK
+445 KKNEVKLVFENDSK

-465 KKDESNN
+465 KKDEFNN

-557 KIDSVTKEPVANC
+557 KIDSVTKKPVANC

-596 NMTPGSYEVKETA
+596 NMTPGSYEMKETA

-620 QTVELTAGGTFTLT
+620 QTVELTAGGTFTRT

-710 FQVNAGKTEVGIDV
+710 FQVNAGVTNVGIDV

-796 EAPEGYQLDE
+796 EAPAGYQLDE

-853 YLDGTSGT
+853 YLGGTSGT

-876 CSWTGLKAGTYIVEE
+876 CSWTSLKAGTYIVEE

-936 KNPTKVLAGAKF
+936 KHPTKVLAGAKF

-978 EPEKTIIVTEVEAP
+978 EPEKTIIVTEIEAP

-1056 NIHNNLTIESGTLS
+1056 NIHNDLTIESGTLS

-1119 DTQTITFANPST
+1119 DTQTITFANP
-1131 CSLLI
+1131 
-1136 KKVCSINTDKMLEG
+1136 
-1150 AVFDVRYADGSV
+1150 
-1162 VGDSNG
+1162 
-1168 VYETG
+1168 
-1173 ADGTIL
+1173 
-1179 ITGLEANKAI
+1179 
-1189 IVTETKAPNGFAID
+1189 
-1203 TKPQTVTT
+1203 
-1211 IAGKVVQLTFA
+1211 
-1222 NAPYG
+1222 
-1227 KLVIEKR
+1227 
-1234 DAETN
+1234 
-1239 NLLPGAEFRVTT
+1239 
-1251 AAGCEVGQNGVIGD
+1251 
-1265 TTLTSNGIF
+1265 
-1274 RTDADGKITI
+1274 
-1284 SNLRPGNYIITEIKA
+1284 
-1299 PDGYLIDDPT
+1299 
-1309 RNVTV
+1309 
-1314 TAGDTQTIV
+1314 
-1323 FKNHSTCSLL
+1323 STCSLL

-1478 KITITNVRPG
+1478 KTTITNVRPG
-1488 SYVIT
+1488 SYIIT

-1643 GAKIEVAKLNGEIVG
+1643 GAKIEVAKMNGEIVG

-1722 IDSVTKKGIQGVK
+1722 IDSVTRKGIQGVK

>member
-30 ASSENMPSEIT
+30 APSGSMPSEIT
-41 LKKSDYFLDT
+41 LQKSDYFLDT
-51 DGSKTYNSPSFDK
+51 DGSKTYNSPSFGE
-64 PLYLHIINMNVGGKT
+64 PLYLHIINMNVGGET
-79 KVGFCAE
+79 KIGFCAE

-116 YYYCMTDAKYMTD
+116 YYYCMTDAKYQTD
-129 AYKAKFGSQLWT
+129 AYKEKWGGELWT
-141 DQNMIRYHNAWIQAL
+141 DQNLIRYHNAWIQAL

-165 AIPSDAEGQRVA
+165 AIPSDAEGQKVA

-198 TDKYGTTTFYE
+198 TDKYGTTTFYQKGE
-209 KGCKVID
+209 KVLD
-216 NPDCW
+216 NTDCW
-221 PDVDVTLYHYIGG
+221 PDVDVTLYRYIGG

-247 DNTQAIMVAT
+247 DNTQAVMVAT
-257 PRGEPTIDDYQIVV
+257 PKKSDIPSDKYQIVV

-276 SNPTKGLPGATFS
+276 SNPTKGLAGATFS
-289 LTMVGSDDPSFPMT
+289 LEMVGSDDPKFPMT

-311 YTFKPLKAGT
+311 YTFKNLKAGT

-340 YTVTL
+340 YAVTL
-345 PMNGQKTVTV
+345 PTNGQKTVTV
-355 TATDTPITTSSGS
+355 TALDTPITLASGS

-373 KDIPTMGLAGATI
+373 KDRPTMGLAGATI

-392 NNFKYEGQTVA
+392 NNFTYEGQTVE

-413 TMPVGSYIAE
+413 TMPVGSYVAE

-445 KKSDVTLVFENDSK
+445 KKNEVKLVFENDSK

-583 TLTTDGAGRIFLE
+583 ALTTDGAGRIFLE

-710 FQVNAGKTEVGIDV
+710 FQVNAGVTNVGIDV

-796 EAPEGYQLDE
+796 EAPAGYQLDE

-853 YLDGTSGT
+853 YLGGTSGT

-876 CSWTGLKAGTYIVEE
+876 CSWTSLKAGTYIVEE

-936 KNPTKVLAGAKF
+936 KHPTKVLAGAKF

-978 EPEKTIIVTEVEAP
+978 EPEKTIIVTEIEAP

-1026 EKTDAATGKLLPGAE
+1026 EKTDAATGKLLSGAE

-1056 NIHNNLTIESGTLS
+1056 NIHNDLTIESGTLS

-1119 DTQTITFANPST
+1119 DTQTITFANP
-1131 CSLLI
+1131 
-1136 KKVCSINTDKMLEG
+1136 
-1150 AVFDVRYADGSV
+1150 
-1162 VGDSNG
+1162 
-1168 VYETG
+1168 
-1173 ADGTIL
+1173 
-1179 ITGLEANKAI
+1179 
-1189 IVTETKAPNGFAID
+1189 
-1203 TKPQTVTT
+1203 
-1211 IAGKVVQLTFA
+1211 
-1222 NAPYG
+1222 
-1227 KLVIEKR
+1227 
-1234 DAETN
+1234 
-1239 NLLPGAEFRVTT
+1239 
-1251 AAGCEVGQNGVIGD
+1251 
-1265 TTLTSNGIF
+1265 
-1274 RTDADGKITI
+1274 
-1284 SNLRPGNYIITEIKA
+1284 
-1299 PDGYLIDDPT
+1299 
-1309 RNVTV
+1309 
-1314 TAGDTQTIV
+1314 
-1323 FKNHSTCSLL
+1323 STCSLL

-1488 SYVIT
+1488 SYIIT

-1643 GAKIEVAKLNGEIVG
+1643 GAKIEVAKMNGEIVG

-1722 IDSVTKKGIQGVK
+1722 IDSVTRKGIQGVK

>member
-30 ASSENMPSEIT
+30 ASSESMPSEIT

-64 PLYLHIINMNVGGKT
+64 PLYLHIINMNVGGET

-95 IGKKWGNPEP
+95 IGKKWGNPET

-116 YYYCMTDAKYMTD
+116 YYYCMTDAKYQPD
-129 AYKAKFGSQLWT
+129 AYKEKWGGALWT

-165 AIPSDAEGQRVA
+165 AIPSDAEGQKVA

-198 TDKYGTTTFYE
+198 TDKYGTTTFYQKGE
-209 KGCKVID
+209 KVLD
-216 NPDCW
+216 NTDCW

-234 NATSPDGKKHYTN
+234 DATSPDGKKHYTN

-257 PRGEPTIDDYQIVV
+257 PKKSDIPSDKYQIVV

-276 SNPTKGLPGATFS
+276 SNPTKGLAGATFS
-289 LTMVGSDDPSFPMT
+289 LEMVGSDDPKFPMT

-311 YTFKPLKAGT
+311 YTFKNLKAGT

-327 EAPEGYQIDNPGP
+327 KAPEDYQIDNPGP

-345 PMNGQKTVTV
+345 PTNGQKTVTV
-355 TATDTPITTSSGS
+355 TATDTPITIASGS

-373 KDIPTMGLAGATI
+373 KDRPTMGLAGATI

-392 NNFKYEGQTVA
+392 NNFTYEGQTVE

-413 TMPVGSYIAE
+413 TMPVGSYVAE

-445 KKSDVTLVFENDSK
+445 KKNEVKLVFENDSK

-514 DAPEGYVVN
+514 DAPEGYVIN

-686 EPGIYVAVET
+686 DPGIYVAVET

-840 NGKALPGATFQLR
+840 NGKALPGTTFQLR
-853 YLDGTSGT
+853 YLGGTSGT

-978 EPEKTIIVTEVEAP
+978 EPEKTIIVTEIEAP
-992 AGYIIDGQAQTIDI
+992 AGYIIDGQSQTIDI

-1041 FIIRKSDGTEVGADG
+1041 FIVRKSDGTEVGADG

-1136 KKVCSINTDKMLEG
+1136 KKVCSINT
-1150 AVFDVRYADGSV
+1150 
-1162 VGDSNG
+1162 
-1168 VYETG
+1168 
-1173 ADGTIL
+1173 
-1179 ITGLEANKAI
+1179 
-1189 IVTETKAPNGFAID
+1189 
-1203 TKPQTVTT
+1203 
-1211 IAGKVVQLTFA
+1211 
-1222 NAPYG
+1222 
-1227 KLVIEKR
+1227 
-1234 DAETN
+1234 
-1239 NLLPGAEFRVTT
+1239 
-1251 AAGCEVGQNGVIGD
+1251 
-1265 TTLTSNGIF
+1265 
-1274 RTDADGKITI
+1274 
-1284 SNLRPGNYIITEIKA
+1284 
-1299 PDGYLIDDPT
+1299 
-1309 RNVTV
+1309 
-1314 TAGDTQTIV
+1314 
-1323 FKNHSTCSLL
+1323 
-1333 IKKVCTENPDKMLEG
+1333 DKMLEG

-1457 NGVIGDTNLTSNGIF
+1457 NGVIGDTKLTSNGIF

-1746 GEYESDDQGYV
+1746 GEYESDNQGYV

-1921 NVMRWTVSGV
+1921 NIMRWTVSGV

-2060 WVQSIARWTTSVYS
+2060 WVQSIARWTTSIYS

>member
-30 ASSENMPSEIT
+30 APSGSMPSEIT
-41 LKKSDYFLDT
+41 LQKSDYFLDT
-51 DGSKTYNSPSFDK
+51 DGSKTYNSPSFGE
-64 PLYLHIINMNVGGKT
+64 PLYLHIINMNVGGET

-95 IGKKWGNPEP
+95 IGKKWANPEP

-116 YYYCMTDAKYMTD
+116 YYYCMTDAKYQTD
-129 AYKAKFGSQLWT
+129 AYKEKWGGALWT
-141 DQNMIRYHNAWIQAL
+141 DQNLIRYHNAWIQAL

-165 AIPSDAEGQRVA
+165 AIPSDAEGQKVA

-198 TDKYGTTTFYE
+198 TDKYGTTTFYQKGE
-209 KGCKVID
+209 KVLD
-216 NPDCW
+216 NTDCW
-221 PDVDVTLYHYIGG
+221 PNVNVTLYHYIGG

-247 DNTQAIMVAT
+247 DNTQAVMVAT
-257 PRGEPTIDDYQIVV
+257 PERPTSEKYQIVV

-276 SNPTKGLPGATFS
+276 SNPTKGLAGAEFS
-289 LTMVGSDDPSFPMT
+289 LEMVGSDDPKFPMT
-303 GVTGQDGT
+303 GVTGQNGT
-311 YTFKPLKAGT
+311 LTFTNLNAGT
-321 YQVTET
+321 YLVTET
-327 EAPEGYQIDNPGP
+327 KAPEGYQIDNPGP

-345 PMNGQKTVTV
+345 PTNGQKTVTV
-355 TATDTPITTSSGS
+355 TATDTPITLASGS

-373 KDIPTMGLAGATI
+373 KDRPTMGLAGATI

-392 NNFKYEGQTVA
+392 NNFTYEGQTVE

-413 TMPVGSYIAE
+413 TMPVGSYVAE

-445 KKSDVTLVFENDSK
+445 KKNEVKLVFENDSK

-583 TLTTDGAGRIFLE
+583 TLTTDGTGRIFLE

-609 VPKGY
+609 VPQGY

-710 FQVNAGKTEVGIDV
+710 FQVNAGVTNVGIDV

-738 SIVGGGVEGAKFEIF
+738 SIVGGGVKDAKFEIF

-796 EAPEGYQLDE
+796 EAPAGYQLDE

-853 YLDGTSGT
+853 YLGGTSGT

-876 CSWTGLKAGTYIVEE
+876 CSWTSLKAGTYIVEE

-936 KNPTKVLAGAKF
+936 KHPTKVLAGAKF

-978 EPEKTIIVTEVEAP
+978 EPEKTIIVTEIEAP

-1026 EKTDAATGKLLPGAE
+1026 EKTDAATGKLLSGAE

-1056 NIHNNLTIESGTLS
+1056 NIHNDLTIESGTLS

-1119 DTQTITFANPST
+1119 DTQTITFANP
-1131 CSLLI
+1131 
-1136 KKVCSINTDKMLEG
+1136 
-1150 AVFDVRYADGSV
+1150 
-1162 VGDSNG
+1162 
-1168 VYETG
+1168 
-1173 ADGTIL
+1173 
-1179 ITGLEANKAI
+1179 
-1189 IVTETKAPNGFAID
+1189 
-1203 TKPQTVTT
+1203 
-1211 IAGKVVQLTFA
+1211 
-1222 NAPYG
+1222 
-1227 KLVIEKR
+1227 
-1234 DAETN
+1234 
-1239 NLLPGAEFRVTT
+1239 
-1251 AAGCEVGQNGVIGD
+1251 
-1265 TTLTSNGIF
+1265 
-1274 RTDADGKITI
+1274 
-1284 SNLRPGNYIITEIKA
+1284 
-1299 PDGYLIDDPT
+1299 
-1309 RNVTV
+1309 
-1314 TAGDTQTIV
+1314 
-1323 FKNHSTCSLL
+1323 STCSLL

-1488 SYVIT
+1488 NYIIT

-1643 GAKIEVAKLNGEIVG
+1643 GAKIEVAKMNGEIVG

-1722 IDSVTKKGIQGVK
+1722 IDSVTRKGIQGVK

-2060 WVQSIARWTTSVYS
+2060 WVQSIARWTTSIYS

>member
-1 MRTKIGTRLLSLFLT
+1 LLSLFLT

-30 ASSENMPSEIT
+30 APSGSMPSEIT
-41 LKKSDYFLDT
+41 LQKSDYFLDT
-51 DGSKTYNSPSFDK
+51 DGSKTYNSPSFDE

-116 YYYCMTDAKYMTD
+116 YYYCMTDAKYQTD
-129 AYKAKFGSQLWT
+129 AYKEKWGGELWT
-141 DQNMIRYHNAWIQAL
+141 DQNLIRYHNAWIQAL

-165 AIPSDAEGQRVA
+165 AIPSDAEGQKAA

-198 TDKYGTTTFYE
+198 TDKYGTTTFYQKGE
-209 KGCKVID
+209 KVLD
-216 NPDCW
+216 NTDCW

-257 PRGEPTIDDYQIVV
+257 PSIPTAESYQIVV

-276 SNPTKGLPGATFS
+276 SNPTKGLSGATFS
-289 LTMVGSDDPSFPMT
+289 LTMVGSTKTLT

-311 YTFKPLKAGT
+311 YTFKNLKAGT

-340 YTVTL
+340 YAVTL
-345 PMNGQKTVTV
+345 PTNGQKTVTV
-355 TATDTPITTSSGS
+355 TALDTPITLASGS

-373 KDIPTMGLAGATI
+373 KDRPTMGLAGATI

-392 NNFKYEGQTVA
+392 NNFTYEGQTVE

-413 TMPVGSYIAE
+413 TMPVGSYVAE

-445 KKSDVTLVFENDSK
+445 KKNEVKLVFENDSK

-710 FQVNAGKTEVGIDV
+710 FQVNAGVTNVGIDV

-738 SIVGGGVEGAKFEIF
+738 SIVGGGVKDAKFEIF

-796 EAPEGYQLDE
+796 EAPAGYQLDE

-816 DDNAELTF
+816 DDNATLTF

-853 YLDGTSGT
+853 YLGGTSGT

-876 CSWTGLKAGTYIVEE
+876 CSWTSLKAGTYIVEE

-936 KNPTKVLAGAKF
+936 KHPTKVLAGAKF

-978 EPEKTIIVTEVEAP
+978 EPEKTIIVTEIEAP

-1026 EKTDAATGKLLPGAE
+1026 EKTDAATGKLLSGAE

-1056 NIHNNLTIESGTLS
+1056 NIHNDLTIESGTLS

-1119 DTQTITFANPST
+1119 DTQTITFANP
-1131 CSLLI
+1131 
-1136 KKVCSINTDKMLEG
+1136 
-1150 AVFDVRYADGSV
+1150 
-1162 VGDSNG
+1162 
-1168 VYETG
+1168 
-1173 ADGTIL
+1173 
-1179 ITGLEANKAI
+1179 
-1189 IVTETKAPNGFAID
+1189 
-1203 TKPQTVTT
+1203 
-1211 IAGKVVQLTFA
+1211 
-1222 NAPYG
+1222 
-1227 KLVIEKR
+1227 
-1234 DAETN
+1234 
-1239 NLLPGAEFRVTT
+1239 
-1251 AAGCEVGQNGVIGD
+1251 
-1265 TTLTSNGIF
+1265 
-1274 RTDADGKITI
+1274 
-1284 SNLRPGNYIITEIKA
+1284 
-1299 PDGYLIDDPT
+1299 
-1309 RNVTV
+1309 
-1314 TAGDTQTIV
+1314 
-1323 FKNHSTCSLL
+1323 STCSLL

-1488 SYVIT
+1488 NYVIT

-1531 IEKRDSV
+1531 IEKRDIV

-1643 GAKIEVAKLNGEIVG
+1643 GAKIEVAKMNGEIVG

-1722 IDSVTKKGIQGVK
+1722 IDSVTRKGIQGVK

-2060 WVQSIARWTTSVYS
+2060 WVQSIARWTTSIYS

>member
-557 KIDSVTKEPVANC
+557 KINSVTKEPVANC

-710 FQVNAGKTEVGIDV
+710 FQVNAGVTNVGIDV

-796 EAPEGYQLDE
+796 EAPAGYQLDE

-853 YLDGTSGT
+853 YLGGTSGT

-936 KNPTKVLAGAKF
+936 KHPTKVLAGAKF

-978 EPEKTIIVTEVEAP
+978 EPEKTIIVTEIEAP

-1056 NIHNNLTIESGTLS
+1056 NIHNDLTIESGTLS

-1089 PGNYTITEVKAPD
+1089 PGHYTITEVKAPD

-1119 DTQTITFANPST
+1119 DTQTITFANP
-1131 CSLLI
+1131 
-1136 KKVCSINTDKMLEG
+1136 
-1150 AVFDVRYADGSV
+1150 
-1162 VGDSNG
+1162 
-1168 VYETG
+1168 
-1173 ADGTIL
+1173 
-1179 ITGLEANKAI
+1179 
-1189 IVTETKAPNGFAID
+1189 
-1203 TKPQTVTT
+1203 
-1211 IAGKVVQLTFA
+1211 
-1222 NAPYG
+1222 
-1227 KLVIEKR
+1227 
-1234 DAETN
+1234 
-1239 NLLPGAEFRVTT
+1239 
-1251 AAGCEVGQNGVIGD
+1251 
-1265 TTLTSNGIF
+1265 
-1274 RTDADGKITI
+1274 
-1284 SNLRPGNYIITEIKA
+1284 
-1299 PDGYLIDDPT
+1299 
-1309 RNVTV
+1309 
-1314 TAGDTQTIV
+1314 
-1323 FKNHSTCSLL
+1323 STCSLL

-1488 SYVIT
+1488 NYVIT

-1643 GAKIEVAKLNGEIVG
+1643 GAKIEVAKMNGEIVG

-1722 IDSVTKKGIQGVK
+1722 IDSVTRKGIQGVK
-1735 FVVYDSSMTPI
+1735 FIVYDSSMTPI

>member
-1 MRTKIGTRLLSLFLT
+1 MRQKIGTRLLSLFLT

-30 ASSENMPSEIT
+30 APSGSMPSEIT
-41 LKKSDYFLDT
+41 LQKSDYFLDT
-51 DGSKTYNSPSFDK
+51 DGSKTYNSPSFGE

-116 YYYCMTDAKYMTD
+116 YYYCMTDAKYQTD
-129 AYKAKFGSQLWT
+129 AYKEKWGGELWT
-141 DQNMIRYHNAWIQAL
+141 DQNLIRYHNAWIQAL

-165 AIPSDAEGQRVA
+165 AIPSDAEGQKVA

-198 TDKYGTTTFYE
+198 TDKYGTTTFYQKGE
-209 KGCKVID
+209 KVLD
-216 NPDCW
+216 NTDCW

-257 PRGEPTIDDYQIVV
+257 PSIPTLGNYQITV

-276 SNPTKGLPGATFS
+276 SNPTKGLAGAEFS
-289 LTMVGSDDPSFPMT
+289 LEMVGSDDPKFPMT
-303 GVTGQDGT
+303 GVTGQGGT
-311 YTFKPLKAGT
+311 LTFKDLKAGT

-327 EAPEGYQIDNPGP
+327 KAPEDYQIDNPGP

-345 PMNGQKTVTV
+345 PTNGQNTVTV
-355 TATDTPITTSSGS
+355 TATDTPITLASGS

-373 KDIPTMGLAGATI
+373 KDRPTMGLAGATI

-392 NNFKYEGQTVA
+392 NNFTYEGQTVE

-413 TMPVGSYIAE
+413 TMPVGSYVAE

-445 KKSDVTLVFENDSK
+445 KKNEVKLVFENDSK

-710 FQVNAGKTEVGIDV
+710 FQVNAGVTNVGIDV

-796 EAPEGYQLDE
+796 EAPAGYQLDE

-853 YLDGTSGT
+853 YLGGTSGT

-876 CSWTGLKAGTYIVEE
+876 CSWTSLKAGTYIVEE

-936 KNPTKVLAGAKF
+936 KHPTKVLAGAKF

-978 EPEKTIIVTEVEAP
+978 EPEKTIIVTEIEAP

-1056 NIHNNLTIESGTLS
+1056 NIHNDLTIESGTLS

-1119 DTQTITFANPST
+1119 DTQTITFANP
-1131 CSLLI
+1131 
-1136 KKVCSINTDKMLEG
+1136 
-1150 AVFDVRYADGSV
+1150 
-1162 VGDSNG
+1162 
-1168 VYETG
+1168 
-1173 ADGTIL
+1173 
-1179 ITGLEANKAI
+1179 
-1189 IVTETKAPNGFAID
+1189 
-1203 TKPQTVTT
+1203 
-1211 IAGKVVQLTFA
+1211 
-1222 NAPYG
+1222 
-1227 KLVIEKR
+1227 
-1234 DAETN
+1234 
-1239 NLLPGAEFRVTT
+1239 
-1251 AAGCEVGQNGVIGD
+1251 
-1265 TTLTSNGIF
+1265 
-1274 RTDADGKITI
+1274 
-1284 SNLRPGNYIITEIKA
+1284 
-1299 PDGYLIDDPT
+1299 
-1309 RNVTV
+1309 
-1314 TAGDTQTIV
+1314 
-1323 FKNHSTCSLL
+1323 STCSLL

-1488 SYVIT
+1488 NYVIT

-1643 GAKIEVAKLNGEIVG
+1643 GAKIEVAKMNGEIVG

-1722 IDSVTKKGIQGVK
+1722 IDSVTRKGIQGVK